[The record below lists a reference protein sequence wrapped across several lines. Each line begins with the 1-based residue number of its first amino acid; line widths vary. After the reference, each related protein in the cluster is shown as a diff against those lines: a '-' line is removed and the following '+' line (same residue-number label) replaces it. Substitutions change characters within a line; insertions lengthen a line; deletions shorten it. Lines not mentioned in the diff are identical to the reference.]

1 MYEDIVLNKYQ
12 TPINELGL
20 DKQPQEVQDQFWDF
34 FHNVPFIQSMVDPN
48 RPRACDLPR
57 DSEGK
62 IIVDITKPH
71 TIENIDYFRPS
82 AIHYQKYGRFTD
94 LRPNANPNSEFGKW
108 IREERRRCLYGY
120 VRPSDGEWITGDHY
134 FFLNYCPIS
143 LLKKSNKG
151 DKKAMRVID
160 FPFSWEGNYYRF
172 HYLNQAREH
181 GLMAAE
187 LARRGCGKSFCAAAM
202 LAKRFILG
210 ESFEV
215 NKRVV
220 SSLPA
225 TDKAKLPGGDQT
237 LDKFQ
242 FYIDFIAENMQWPSR
257 RLYNS
262 LADMNWQMGYK
273 DLNTGT
279 NKGTLNSVVGKSSQ
293 NDASKLRGTRGVL
306 YLFEEAG
313 TFDNLLTL
321 WSNLLPSVSDG
332 ESVFGLMYL
341 FGTSGD
347 QQSDFAAM
355 QEIMYNPVGY
365 KTYGLKN
372 VYDKEGQGRPRF
384 TYFFPAYINRADCY
398 DEQGNSDV
406 TKALLEILVNRYN
419 VKYNST
425 DINTI
430 TKCIAEIPI
439 TPQEAILRTR
449 GNIFPVADL
458 TQRLAEIDNDPHTFD
473 DVYVG
478 DLIQEKD
485 GTVSFKLT
493 GDQPIRDFPLKDN
506 KVSGALEIFKMPEK
520 DTSGKV
526 FPQRYIIGHDPV
538 DNDEADTMSLSSTF
552 VLDLWTDAIVAEYT
566 GRHQFADDNFEMLRK
581 LGLFYNAKVLY
592 EAHPYDQ
599 IVRLPSGNTKLWKD
613 VVIGDRLFAPSGK
626 TVKVIDIPI
635 DGEDDIY
642 KVTLSDGRVVE
653 ASKNHIWNVIKH
665 GRRKPYNT
673 TTIDILNNGLHSN
686 SGQHKFFIPNG
697 GAVNY
702 DHKDVPI
709 DPYTLGLLISEGALT
724 KFPKIKVHNRMR
736 RNVQFS
742 SSKEDAEFYKT
753 IIPYEMK
760 YIGSKGYSWHI
771 YIDDIDKKLEILGL
785 LHKDSKAKF
794 IPDLYLYN
802 DVNTRLELLRGLM
815 DGDGCATVN
824 GANVYITISEKLA
837 NDIILLCRSL
847 GMYASQNKCIEER
860 DHFFSNSGNT
870 YRCKKTYRVAITTNE
885 RVFNLPRKVEKQHI
899 NQPGIKGSKA
909 AAFLYK
915 IAIDKIEYIGR
926 KKCKCV
932 TVDSDDGL
940 YMIGDYVVTHNCNI
954 KGVYSYFSRMNSLYL
969 LADTPEYLRD
979 KDIIK
984 NIGVGNNSKGVKATK
999 PVNDYANRLIRD
1011 WLLKPV
1017 TVQTIIDGQ
1026 EAETTVFNLTRLR
1039 NRALIKELMLYNP
1052 DINVDRVRALGLLML
1067 YREQF
1072 MVIYNGDPSSSQ
1084 NVAESDYLGNDDYF
1098 TRNYDNRLRKHNDVV
1113 TDS

>member
-12 TPINELGL
+12 TPISELGL

-34 FHNVPFIQSMVDPN
+34 FNNVPFIRSMVSPN
-48 RPRACDLPR
+48 KPRACDLPR

-62 IIVDITKPH
+62 IIVDITQPH
-71 TIENIDYFRPS
+71 ILEDIDYFRPS

-120 VRPSDGEWITGDHY
+120 IRPYDGEWITGDHY

-143 LLKKSNKG
+143 LLKKSSNG
-151 DKKAMRVID
+151 GRKAMRVID

-220 SSLPA
+220 SYITA
-225 TDKAKLPGGDQT
+225 TDKAKLTGGDQT

-355 QEIMYNPVGY
+355 QEIMYNPIGY

-372 VYDKEGQGRPRF
+372 VYDKEGQGRPTF
-384 TYFFPAYINRADCY
+384 TYFFPAYINRSDCY

-478 DLIQEKD
+478 DLTQEKD

-520 DTSGKV
+520 DAQGKV

-552 VLDLWTDAIVAEYT
+552 VLDLWTDTIVAEYT

-581 LGLFYNAKVLY
+581 LCIFYNAK
-592 EAHPYDQ
+592 A
-599 IVRLPSGNTKLWKD
+599 
-613 VVIGDRLFAPSGK
+613 LF
-626 TVKVIDIPI
+626 
-635 DGEDDIY
+635 
-642 KVTLSDGRVVE
+642 
-653 ASKNHIWNVIKH
+653 
-665 GRRKPYNT
+665 
-673 TTIDILNNGLHSN
+673 
-686 SGQHKFFIPNG
+686 
-697 GAVNY
+697 
-702 DHKDVPI
+702 
-709 DPYTLGLLISEGALT
+709 EG
-724 KFPKIKVHNRMR
+724 
-736 RNVQFS
+736 
-742 SSKEDAEFYKT
+742 
-753 IIPYEMK
+753 
-760 YIGSKGYSWHI
+760 
-771 YIDDIDKKLEILGL
+771 
-785 LHKDSKAKF
+785 
-794 IPDLYLYN
+794 
-802 DVNTRLELLRGLM
+802 
-815 DGDGCATVN
+815 
-824 GANVYITISEKLA
+824 
-837 NDIILLCRSL
+837 
-847 GMYASQNKCIEER
+847 
-860 DHFFSNSGNT
+860 
-870 YRCKKTYRVAITTNE
+870 
-885 RVFNLPRKVEKQHI
+885 
-899 NQPGIKGSKA
+899 
-909 AAFLYK
+909 
-915 IAIDKIEYIGR
+915 
-926 KKCKCV
+926 
-932 TVDSDDGL
+932 
-940 YMIGDYVVTHNCNI
+940 NI
-954 KGVYSYFSRMNSLYL
+954 KGCFSYFSRMNCLYM
-969 LADTPEYLRD
+969 LADTPEYLKD

-984 NIGVGNNSKGVKATK
+984 NIGIGNNSKGVKATK

-1017 TVQTIIDGQ
+1017 TIQSSEDGK
-1026 EAETTVFNLTRLR
+1026 ETTVFNLTRIR

-1072 MVIYNGDPSSSQ
+1072 MVTYNGDPSSSK
-1084 NVAESDYLGNDDYF
+1084 NVVESDYLGNDDYF
-1098 TRNYDNRLRKHNDVV
+1098 TRNYDNRLHKHSDNV

>member
-12 TPINELGL
+12 TPISELGL

-34 FHNVPFIQSMVDPN
+34 FNNVPFIRSMVSPN
-48 RPRACDLPR
+48 KPRARDLPR

-62 IIVDITKPH
+62 IIVDITQPH
-71 TIENIDYFRPS
+71 IIEDMDYFRPS

-120 VRPSDGEWITGDHY
+120 IRPYDGEWITGDHY

-143 LLKKSNKG
+143 LLKKSSNG
-151 DKKAMRVID
+151 SRKAMRVID

-220 SSLPA
+220 SYITA
-225 TDKAKLPGGDQT
+225 TDKAKLTGGDQT

-372 VYDKEGQGRPRF
+372 VYDKEGQGRPTF
-384 TYFFPAYINRADCY
+384 TYFFPAYINRSDCY

-478 DLIQEKD
+478 DLTQEKD

-493 GDQPIRDFPLKDN
+493 GNQPIRDFPLKDN

-520 DTSGKV
+520 DAQGKV

-552 VLDLWTDAIVAEYT
+552 VLDLWTDTIVAEYT

-581 LGLFYNAKVLY
+581 LCIFYNAK
-592 EAHPYDQ
+592 A
-599 IVRLPSGNTKLWKD
+599 
-613 VVIGDRLFAPSGK
+613 LF
-626 TVKVIDIPI
+626 
-635 DGEDDIY
+635 
-642 KVTLSDGRVVE
+642 
-653 ASKNHIWNVIKH
+653 
-665 GRRKPYNT
+665 
-673 TTIDILNNGLHSN
+673 
-686 SGQHKFFIPNG
+686 
-697 GAVNY
+697 
-702 DHKDVPI
+702 
-709 DPYTLGLLISEGALT
+709 EG
-724 KFPKIKVHNRMR
+724 
-736 RNVQFS
+736 
-742 SSKEDAEFYKT
+742 
-753 IIPYEMK
+753 
-760 YIGSKGYSWHI
+760 
-771 YIDDIDKKLEILGL
+771 
-785 LHKDSKAKF
+785 
-794 IPDLYLYN
+794 
-802 DVNTRLELLRGLM
+802 
-815 DGDGCATVN
+815 
-824 GANVYITISEKLA
+824 
-837 NDIILLCRSL
+837 
-847 GMYASQNKCIEER
+847 
-860 DHFFSNSGNT
+860 
-870 YRCKKTYRVAITTNE
+870 
-885 RVFNLPRKVEKQHI
+885 
-899 NQPGIKGSKA
+899 
-909 AAFLYK
+909 
-915 IAIDKIEYIGR
+915 
-926 KKCKCV
+926 
-932 TVDSDDGL
+932 
-940 YMIGDYVVTHNCNI
+940 NI
-954 KGVYSYFSRMNSLYL
+954 KGCFSYFSRMNCLYM
-969 LADTPEYLRD
+969 LADTPEYLKD

-984 NIGVGNNSKGVKATK
+984 NIGIGNNSKGVKATK

-1017 TVQTIIDGQ
+1017 TIQSGEDG
-1026 EAETTVFNLTRLR
+1026 EETTVFNLTRIR

-1072 MVIYNGDPSSSQ
+1072 MVTYNGDPSSSK
-1084 NVAESDYLGNDDYF
+1084 NVVESDYLGNDDYF
-1098 TRNYDNRLRKHNDVV
+1098 TRNYDNRLRKHSDNV

>member
-12 TPINELGL
+12 TPISELGL

-34 FHNVPFIQSMVDPN
+34 FNNVPFIRSMVSPN
-48 RPRACDLPR
+48 KPRARDLPR

-62 IIVDITKPH
+62 IIVDITQPH
-71 TIENIDYFRPS
+71 ILEDMDYFRPS

-120 VRPSDGEWITGDHY
+120 IRPCDGEWITGDHY

-143 LLKKSNKG
+143 LLKKSSNG
-151 DKKAMRVID
+151 GRKAMRVID

-220 SSLPA
+220 SYITA
-225 TDKAKLPGGDQT
+225 TDKAKLTGGDQT

-372 VYDKEGQGRPRF
+372 VYDKEGQGRPTF
-384 TYFFPAYINRADCY
+384 TYFFPAYINRSDCY

-478 DLIQEKD
+478 DLTQEKD

-520 DTSGKV
+520 DAQGKV

-552 VLDLWTDAIVAEYT
+552 VLDLWTDTIVAEYT

-581 LGLFYNAKVLY
+581 LCIFYNAK
-592 EAHPYDQ
+592 A
-599 IVRLPSGNTKLWKD
+599 
-613 VVIGDRLFAPSGK
+613 LF
-626 TVKVIDIPI
+626 
-635 DGEDDIY
+635 
-642 KVTLSDGRVVE
+642 
-653 ASKNHIWNVIKH
+653 
-665 GRRKPYNT
+665 
-673 TTIDILNNGLHSN
+673 
-686 SGQHKFFIPNG
+686 
-697 GAVNY
+697 
-702 DHKDVPI
+702 
-709 DPYTLGLLISEGALT
+709 EG
-724 KFPKIKVHNRMR
+724 
-736 RNVQFS
+736 
-742 SSKEDAEFYKT
+742 
-753 IIPYEMK
+753 
-760 YIGSKGYSWHI
+760 
-771 YIDDIDKKLEILGL
+771 
-785 LHKDSKAKF
+785 
-794 IPDLYLYN
+794 
-802 DVNTRLELLRGLM
+802 
-815 DGDGCATVN
+815 
-824 GANVYITISEKLA
+824 
-837 NDIILLCRSL
+837 
-847 GMYASQNKCIEER
+847 
-860 DHFFSNSGNT
+860 
-870 YRCKKTYRVAITTNE
+870 
-885 RVFNLPRKVEKQHI
+885 
-899 NQPGIKGSKA
+899 
-909 AAFLYK
+909 
-915 IAIDKIEYIGR
+915 
-926 KKCKCV
+926 
-932 TVDSDDGL
+932 
-940 YMIGDYVVTHNCNI
+940 NI
-954 KGVYSYFSRMNSLYL
+954 KGCFSYFSRMNCLYM
-969 LADTPEYLRD
+969 LADTPEYLKD

-984 NIGVGNNSKGVKATK
+984 NIGIGNNSKGVKATK

-1017 TVQTIIDGQ
+1017 TIQSGEDG
-1026 EAETTVFNLTRLR
+1026 EETTVFNLTRIR

-1072 MVIYNGDPSSSQ
+1072 MVTYNGDPSSSK
-1084 NVAESDYLGNDDYF
+1084 NVVESDYLGNDDYF
-1098 TRNYDNRLRKHNDVV
+1098 TRNYDNRLRKHSDNV

>member
-12 TPINELGL
+12 TPISELGL

-34 FHNVPFIQSMVDPN
+34 FNNVPFIQSMVSPN
-48 RPRACDLPR
+48 KPRARDLPR

-62 IIVDITKPH
+62 IIVDITQPH
-71 TIENIDYFRPS
+71 ILEDIDYFRPS

-120 VRPSDGEWITGDHY
+120 IRPYDGEWITGDHY

-143 LLKKSNKG
+143 LLKKSSNAG
-151 DKKAMRVID
+151 RKAMRVID

-220 SSLPA
+220 SYITA
-225 TDKAKLPGGDQT
+225 TDKAKLTGGDQT

-355 QEIMYNPVGY
+355 QEIMYNPIGY

-372 VYDKEGQGRPRF
+372 VYDKEGQGRPTF
-384 TYFFPAYINRADCY
+384 TYFFPAYINRSGCY

-478 DLIQEKD
+478 DLTQEKD

-520 DTSGKV
+520 DAQGKV

-552 VLDLWTDAIVAEYT
+552 VLDLWTDTIVAEYT

-581 LGLFYNAKVLY
+581 LCIFYNAKCLY
-592 EAHPYDQ
+592 E
-599 IVRLPSGNTKLWKD
+599 SN
-613 VVIGDRLFAPSGK
+613 
-626 TVKVIDIPI
+626 VK
-635 DGEDDIY
+635 
-642 KVTLSDGRVVE
+642 
-653 ASKNHIWNVIKH
+653 
-665 GRRKPYNT
+665 
-673 TTIDILNNGLHSN
+673 
-686 SGQHKFFIPNG
+686 
-697 GAVNY
+697 GA
-702 DHKDVPI
+702 
-709 DPYTLGLLISEGALT
+709 
-724 KFPKIKVHNRMR
+724 
-736 RNVQFS
+736 
-742 SSKEDAEFYKT
+742 
-753 IIPYEMK
+753 
-760 YIGSKGYSWHI
+760 
-771 YIDDIDKKLEILGL
+771 
-785 LHKDSKAKF
+785 
-794 IPDLYLYN
+794 
-802 DVNTRLELLRGLM
+802 
-815 DGDGCATVN
+815 
-824 GANVYITISEKLA
+824 
-837 NDIILLCRSL
+837 
-847 GMYASQNKCIEER
+847 
-860 DHFFSNSGNT
+860 
-870 YRCKKTYRVAITTNE
+870 
-885 RVFNLPRKVEKQHI
+885 
-899 NQPGIKGSKA
+899 
-909 AAFLYK
+909 
-915 IAIDKIEYIGR
+915 
-926 KKCKCV
+926 
-932 TVDSDDGL
+932 
-940 YMIGDYVVTHNCNI
+940 
-954 KGVYSYFSRMNSLYL
+954 YSYFSRMNCLYL
-969 LADTPEYLRD
+969 LADTPEYLKD

-1017 TVQTIIDGQ
+1017 TIQSGEDG
-1026 EAETTVFNLTRLR
+1026 EETTVFNLTRIR

-1072 MVIYNGDPSSSQ
+1072 MVTYNGDPSSSK
-1084 NVAESDYLGNDDYF
+1084 NVVESDYLGNDDYF
-1098 TRNYDNRLRKHNDVV
+1098 TRNYDNRLRKHSDNV

>member
-1 MYEDIVLNKYQ
+1 
-12 TPINELGL
+12 
-20 DKQPQEVQDQFWDF
+20 
-34 FHNVPFIQSMVDPN
+34 
-48 RPRACDLPR
+48 
-57 DSEGK
+57 
-62 IIVDITKPH
+62 
-71 TIENIDYFRPS
+71 
-82 AIHYQKYGRFTD
+82 
-94 LRPNANPNSEFGKW
+94 
-108 IREERRRCLYGY
+108 
-120 VRPSDGEWITGDHY
+120 
-134 FFLNYCPIS
+134 
-143 LLKKSNKG
+143 
-151 DKKAMRVID
+151 
-160 FPFSWEGNYYRF
+160 
-172 HYLNQAREH
+172 
-181 GLMAAE
+181 MAAE

-220 SSLPA
+220 SYITA
-225 TDKAKLPGGDQT
+225 TDKAKLTGGDQT

-372 VYDKEGQGRPRF
+372 VYDKEGQGRPTF
-384 TYFFPAYINRADCY
+384 TYFFPAYINRSGCY

-478 DLIQEKD
+478 DLTQEKD

-520 DTSGKV
+520 DAQGKV

-552 VLDLWTDAIVAEYT
+552 VLDLWTDTIVAEYT

-581 LGLFYNAKVLY
+581 LCIFYNAK
-592 EAHPYDQ
+592 A
-599 IVRLPSGNTKLWKD
+599 
-613 VVIGDRLFAPSGK
+613 LF
-626 TVKVIDIPI
+626 
-635 DGEDDIY
+635 
-642 KVTLSDGRVVE
+642 
-653 ASKNHIWNVIKH
+653 
-665 GRRKPYNT
+665 
-673 TTIDILNNGLHSN
+673 
-686 SGQHKFFIPNG
+686 
-697 GAVNY
+697 
-702 DHKDVPI
+702 
-709 DPYTLGLLISEGALT
+709 EG
-724 KFPKIKVHNRMR
+724 
-736 RNVQFS
+736 
-742 SSKEDAEFYKT
+742 
-753 IIPYEMK
+753 
-760 YIGSKGYSWHI
+760 
-771 YIDDIDKKLEILGL
+771 
-785 LHKDSKAKF
+785 
-794 IPDLYLYN
+794 
-802 DVNTRLELLRGLM
+802 
-815 DGDGCATVN
+815 
-824 GANVYITISEKLA
+824 
-837 NDIILLCRSL
+837 
-847 GMYASQNKCIEER
+847 
-860 DHFFSNSGNT
+860 
-870 YRCKKTYRVAITTNE
+870 
-885 RVFNLPRKVEKQHI
+885 
-899 NQPGIKGSKA
+899 
-909 AAFLYK
+909 
-915 IAIDKIEYIGR
+915 
-926 KKCKCV
+926 
-932 TVDSDDGL
+932 
-940 YMIGDYVVTHNCNI
+940 NI
-954 KGVYSYFSRMNSLYL
+954 KGCFSYFSRMNCLYM
-969 LADTPEYLRD
+969 LADTPEYLKD

-984 NIGVGNNSKGVKATK
+984 NIGIGNNSKGVKATK

-1017 TVQTIIDGQ
+1017 TIQSGEDG
-1026 EAETTVFNLTRLR
+1026 EETTVFNLTRIR

-1072 MVIYNGDPSSSQ
+1072 MVTYNGDPSSSK
-1084 NVAESDYLGNDDYF
+1084 NVVESDYLGNDDYF
-1098 TRNYDNRLRKHNDVV
+1098 TRNYDNRLRKHSDNV

>member
-12 TPINELGL
+12 TPISELGL

-34 FHNVPFIQSMVDPN
+34 FNNVPFIRSMVSPN
-48 RPRACDLPR
+48 KPRARDLPR

-62 IIVDITKPH
+62 IIVDITQPH
-71 TIENIDYFRPS
+71 ILEDIDYFRPS

-120 VRPSDGEWITGDHY
+120 IRPYDGEWITGDHY

-143 LLKKSNKG
+143 LLKKSSNG
-151 DKKAMRVID
+151 CRKAMRVID

-220 SSLPA
+220 SYITA
-225 TDKAKLPGGDQT
+225 TDKAKLTGGDQT

-372 VYDKEGQGRPRF
+372 VYDKEGQGRPTF
-384 TYFFPAYINRADCY
+384 TYFFPAYINRSGCY

-478 DLIQEKD
+478 DLTQEKD

-520 DTSGKV
+520 DAQGKV

-552 VLDLWTDAIVAEYT
+552 VLDLWTDTIVAEYT

-581 LGLFYNAKVLY
+581 LCIFYNAK
-592 EAHPYDQ
+592 A
-599 IVRLPSGNTKLWKD
+599 
-613 VVIGDRLFAPSGK
+613 LF
-626 TVKVIDIPI
+626 
-635 DGEDDIY
+635 
-642 KVTLSDGRVVE
+642 
-653 ASKNHIWNVIKH
+653 
-665 GRRKPYNT
+665 
-673 TTIDILNNGLHSN
+673 
-686 SGQHKFFIPNG
+686 
-697 GAVNY
+697 
-702 DHKDVPI
+702 
-709 DPYTLGLLISEGALT
+709 EG
-724 KFPKIKVHNRMR
+724 
-736 RNVQFS
+736 
-742 SSKEDAEFYKT
+742 
-753 IIPYEMK
+753 
-760 YIGSKGYSWHI
+760 
-771 YIDDIDKKLEILGL
+771 
-785 LHKDSKAKF
+785 
-794 IPDLYLYN
+794 
-802 DVNTRLELLRGLM
+802 
-815 DGDGCATVN
+815 
-824 GANVYITISEKLA
+824 
-837 NDIILLCRSL
+837 
-847 GMYASQNKCIEER
+847 
-860 DHFFSNSGNT
+860 
-870 YRCKKTYRVAITTNE
+870 
-885 RVFNLPRKVEKQHI
+885 
-899 NQPGIKGSKA
+899 
-909 AAFLYK
+909 
-915 IAIDKIEYIGR
+915 
-926 KKCKCV
+926 
-932 TVDSDDGL
+932 
-940 YMIGDYVVTHNCNI
+940 NI
-954 KGVYSYFSRMNSLYL
+954 KGCFSYFSRMNCLYM
-969 LADTPEYLRD
+969 LADTPEYLKD

-984 NIGVGNNSKGVKATK
+984 NIGIGNNSKGVKATK

-1017 TVQTIIDGQ
+1017 TIQSSEDG
-1026 EAETTVFNLTRLR
+1026 EETTVFNLTRIR

-1052 DINVDRVRALGLLML
+1052 DINVDRIRALGLLML

-1072 MVIYNGDPSSSQ
+1072 MVTYNGDPSSSK
-1084 NVAESDYLGNDDYF
+1084 NVVESDYLGNDDYF
-1098 TRNYDNRLRKHNDVV
+1098 TRNYDNRLRKHSDNV

>member
-12 TPINELGL
+12 TPISELGL

-34 FHNVPFIQSMVDPN
+34 FNNVPFIRSMVSPN
-48 RPRACDLPR
+48 KPRARDLPR

-62 IIVDITKPH
+62 IIVDITQPH
-71 TIENIDYFRPS
+71 ILEDIDYFRPS

-120 VRPSDGEWITGDHY
+120 IRPYDGEWITGDHY

-143 LLKKSNKG
+143 LLKKSSNG
-151 DKKAMRVID
+151 GRKAMRVID

-220 SSLPA
+220 SYITA
-225 TDKAKLPGGDQT
+225 TDKAKLTGGDQT

-372 VYDKEGQGRPRF
+372 VYDKEGQGRPTF
-384 TYFFPAYINRADCY
+384 TYFFPAYINRSGCY

-478 DLIQEKD
+478 DLMQEKD

-520 DTSGKV
+520 DAQGKV

-552 VLDLWTDAIVAEYT
+552 VLDLWTDTIVAEYT

-581 LGLFYNAKVLY
+581 LCIFYNAKCLY
-592 EAHPYDQ
+592 E
-599 IVRLPSGNTKLWKD
+599 SN
-613 VVIGDRLFAPSGK
+613 
-626 TVKVIDIPI
+626 VK
-635 DGEDDIY
+635 
-642 KVTLSDGRVVE
+642 
-653 ASKNHIWNVIKH
+653 
-665 GRRKPYNT
+665 
-673 TTIDILNNGLHSN
+673 
-686 SGQHKFFIPNG
+686 
-697 GAVNY
+697 GA
-702 DHKDVPI
+702 
-709 DPYTLGLLISEGALT
+709 
-724 KFPKIKVHNRMR
+724 
-736 RNVQFS
+736 
-742 SSKEDAEFYKT
+742 
-753 IIPYEMK
+753 
-760 YIGSKGYSWHI
+760 
-771 YIDDIDKKLEILGL
+771 
-785 LHKDSKAKF
+785 
-794 IPDLYLYN
+794 
-802 DVNTRLELLRGLM
+802 
-815 DGDGCATVN
+815 
-824 GANVYITISEKLA
+824 
-837 NDIILLCRSL
+837 
-847 GMYASQNKCIEER
+847 
-860 DHFFSNSGNT
+860 
-870 YRCKKTYRVAITTNE
+870 
-885 RVFNLPRKVEKQHI
+885 
-899 NQPGIKGSKA
+899 
-909 AAFLYK
+909 
-915 IAIDKIEYIGR
+915 
-926 KKCKCV
+926 
-932 TVDSDDGL
+932 
-940 YMIGDYVVTHNCNI
+940 
-954 KGVYSYFSRMNSLYL
+954 YSYFSRMNCLYL
-969 LADTPEYLRD
+969 LADTPEYLKD

-1017 TVQTIIDGQ
+1017 TIQSGEDG
-1026 EAETTVFNLTRLR
+1026 EETTVFNLTRIR

-1072 MVIYNGDPSSSQ
+1072 MVTYNGDPSSSK
-1084 NVAESDYLGNDDYF
+1084 NVVESDYLGNDDYF
-1098 TRNYDNRLRKHNDVV
+1098 TRNYDNRLRKHSDNV

>member
-12 TPINELGL
+12 TPISELGL

-34 FHNVPFIQSMVDPN
+34 FNNVPFIRSMVSPN
-48 RPRACDLPR
+48 KPRARDLPR

-62 IIVDITKPH
+62 IIVDITQPH
-71 TIENIDYFRPS
+71 ILEDIDYFRPS

-120 VRPSDGEWITGDHY
+120 IRPYDGEWITGDHY

-143 LLKKSNKG
+143 LLKKSSNG
-151 DKKAMRVID
+151 SRKAMRVID

-220 SSLPA
+220 SYITA
-225 TDKAKLPGGDQT
+225 TDKAKLTGGDQT

-372 VYDKEGQGRPRF
+372 VYDKEGQGRPTF
-384 TYFFPAYINRADCY
+384 TYFFPAYINRSGCY

-478 DLIQEKD
+478 DLTQEKD
-485 GTVSFKLT
+485 GSVSFKLT

-520 DTSGKV
+520 DAQGKV

-552 VLDLWTDAIVAEYT
+552 ILDLWTDTIVAEYT

-581 LGLFYNAKVLY
+581 LCIFYNAKCLY
-592 EAHPYDQ
+592 E
-599 IVRLPSGNTKLWKD
+599 SN
-613 VVIGDRLFAPSGK
+613 
-626 TVKVIDIPI
+626 VK
-635 DGEDDIY
+635 
-642 KVTLSDGRVVE
+642 
-653 ASKNHIWNVIKH
+653 
-665 GRRKPYNT
+665 
-673 TTIDILNNGLHSN
+673 
-686 SGQHKFFIPNG
+686 
-697 GAVNY
+697 GA
-702 DHKDVPI
+702 
-709 DPYTLGLLISEGALT
+709 
-724 KFPKIKVHNRMR
+724 
-736 RNVQFS
+736 
-742 SSKEDAEFYKT
+742 
-753 IIPYEMK
+753 
-760 YIGSKGYSWHI
+760 
-771 YIDDIDKKLEILGL
+771 
-785 LHKDSKAKF
+785 
-794 IPDLYLYN
+794 
-802 DVNTRLELLRGLM
+802 
-815 DGDGCATVN
+815 
-824 GANVYITISEKLA
+824 
-837 NDIILLCRSL
+837 
-847 GMYASQNKCIEER
+847 
-860 DHFFSNSGNT
+860 
-870 YRCKKTYRVAITTNE
+870 
-885 RVFNLPRKVEKQHI
+885 
-899 NQPGIKGSKA
+899 
-909 AAFLYK
+909 
-915 IAIDKIEYIGR
+915 
-926 KKCKCV
+926 
-932 TVDSDDGL
+932 
-940 YMIGDYVVTHNCNI
+940 
-954 KGVYSYFSRMNSLYL
+954 YSYFSRMNCLYL
-969 LADTPEYLRD
+969 LADTPEYLKD

-1017 TVQTIIDGQ
+1017 TIQSGEDG
-1026 EAETTVFNLTRLR
+1026 EETTVFNLTRIR

-1072 MVIYNGDPSSSQ
+1072 MVTYNGDPSSSK
-1084 NVAESDYLGNDDYF
+1084 NVVESDYLGNDDYF
-1098 TRNYDNRLRKHNDVV
+1098 TRNYDNRLRKHSDNV

>member
-12 TPINELGL
+12 TPISELGL

-34 FHNVPFIQSMVDPN
+34 FNNVPFIQSMVSPN
-48 RPRACDLPR
+48 KPRARDLPR

-62 IIVDITKPH
+62 IIVDITQPH
-71 TIENIDYFRPS
+71 ILEDIDYFRPS

-120 VRPSDGEWITGDHY
+120 IRPYDGEWITGDHY

-143 LLKKSNKG
+143 LLKKSSNG
-151 DKKAMRVID
+151 GRKAMRVID

-220 SSLPA
+220 SYITA
-225 TDKAKLPGGDQT
+225 TDKAKLTGGDQT

-372 VYDKEGQGRPRF
+372 VYDKEGQGRPTF
-384 TYFFPAYINRADCY
+384 TYFFPAYINRSGCY

-478 DLIQEKD
+478 DLTQEKD

-520 DTSGKV
+520 DAQGKV

-552 VLDLWTDAIVAEYT
+552 VLDLWTDTIVAEYT

-581 LGLFYNAKVLY
+581 LCIFYNAK
-592 EAHPYDQ
+592 A
-599 IVRLPSGNTKLWKD
+599 
-613 VVIGDRLFAPSGK
+613 LF
-626 TVKVIDIPI
+626 
-635 DGEDDIY
+635 
-642 KVTLSDGRVVE
+642 
-653 ASKNHIWNVIKH
+653 
-665 GRRKPYNT
+665 
-673 TTIDILNNGLHSN
+673 
-686 SGQHKFFIPNG
+686 
-697 GAVNY
+697 
-702 DHKDVPI
+702 
-709 DPYTLGLLISEGALT
+709 EG
-724 KFPKIKVHNRMR
+724 
-736 RNVQFS
+736 
-742 SSKEDAEFYKT
+742 
-753 IIPYEMK
+753 
-760 YIGSKGYSWHI
+760 
-771 YIDDIDKKLEILGL
+771 
-785 LHKDSKAKF
+785 
-794 IPDLYLYN
+794 
-802 DVNTRLELLRGLM
+802 
-815 DGDGCATVN
+815 
-824 GANVYITISEKLA
+824 
-837 NDIILLCRSL
+837 
-847 GMYASQNKCIEER
+847 
-860 DHFFSNSGNT
+860 
-870 YRCKKTYRVAITTNE
+870 
-885 RVFNLPRKVEKQHI
+885 
-899 NQPGIKGSKA
+899 
-909 AAFLYK
+909 
-915 IAIDKIEYIGR
+915 
-926 KKCKCV
+926 
-932 TVDSDDGL
+932 
-940 YMIGDYVVTHNCNI
+940 NI
-954 KGVYSYFSRMNSLYL
+954 KGCFSYFSRMNCLYM
-969 LADTPEYLRD
+969 LADTPEYLKD

-984 NIGVGNNSKGVKATK
+984 NIGIGNNSKGVKATK

-1017 TVQTIIDGQ
+1017 TIQSGDDG
-1026 EAETTVFNLTRLR
+1026 EETTVFNLTRIR

-1072 MVIYNGDPSSSQ
+1072 MVTYNGDPSSSK
-1084 NVAESDYLGNDDYF
+1084 NVVESDYLGNDDYF
-1098 TRNYDNRLRKHNDVV
+1098 TRNYDNRLRKHSDNV
-1113 TDS
+1113 TDN

>member
-12 TPINELGL
+12 TPISELGL

-34 FHNVPFIQSMVDPN
+34 FNNVPFIRSMVSPN
-48 RPRACDLPR
+48 KPRARDLPR

-62 IIVDITKPH
+62 IIVDITQPH
-71 TIENIDYFRPS
+71 ILENIDYFRPS

-120 VRPSDGEWITGDHY
+120 IRPYDGEWITGDHY

-143 LLKKSNKG
+143 LLKKSSNG
-151 DKKAMRVID
+151 GRKAMRVID

-220 SSLPA
+220 SYITA
-225 TDKAKLPGGDQT
+225 TDKAKLTGGDQT

-365 KTYGLKN
+365 KTYGVKN
-372 VYDKEGQGRPRF
+372 VYDKEGQGRHTF
-384 TYFFPAYINRADCY
+384 TYFFPAYINRSDCY

-478 DLIQEKD
+478 DLTQEKD

-520 DTSGKV
+520 DAQGKV

-552 VLDLWTDAIVAEYT
+552 VLDLWTDTIVAEYT

-581 LGLFYNAKVLY
+581 LGLFYNAKILY

-599 IVRLPSGNTKLWKD
+599 IVRLPTGETKLWGD
-613 VVIGDRLFAPSGK
+613 VGIGDKLFAPNGK
-626 TVKVIDIPI
+626 TVRVVNVPI

-642 KVTLSDGRVVE
+642 RLTLSDGRFVE
-653 ASKNHIWNVIKH
+653 ASKNHIWNVIKY
-665 GRRKPYNT
+665 GRKKPYNT
-673 TTIDILNNGLHSN
+673 TTVDILNNGLYTN
-686 SGQHKFFIPNG
+686 SGQHKFFIQNG

-702 DHKDVPI
+702 EHKDVPI

-724 KFPKIKVHNRMR
+724 KFPKNKTHNKRR
-736 RNVQFS
+736 RNVQIS
-742 SSKEDAEFYKT
+742 SAQQDAEFYKT
-753 IIPYEMK
+753 IVPYEIK
-760 YIGSKGYSWHI
+760 HIGNKGYSWHI
-771 YIDDIDKKLEILGL
+771 YIDDIDKKLDSLGL
-785 LHKDSKAKF
+785 LHKNSQTKF
-794 IPDLYLYN
+794 IPDVYLYN
-802 DVNTRLELLRGLM
+802 DKNTRMELLRGLM
-815 DGDGCATVN
+815 DGDGCATKKGSN
-824 GANVYITISEKLA
+824 IYITISKKLA
-837 NDIILLCRSL
+837 EDLILLCRSL
-847 GMYASQNKCIEER
+847 GMYARYHKCVEER
-860 DHFFSNSGNT
+860 DHLFSNSGNT
-870 YRCKKTYRVAITTNE
+870 YRCKKTYRVAVTTNE
-885 RVFNLPRKVEKQHI
+885 RIFNLPRKVEKQHI
-899 NQPGIKGSKA
+899 NHPGIKGSKA
-909 AAFLYK
+909 GAFLYK
-915 IAIDKIEYIGR
+915 TAIDKIEYVGR
-926 KKCKCV
+926 KRCKCV

-940 YMIGDYVVTHNCNI
+940 YMVGDYVVTHNCNI
-954 KGVYSYFSRMNSLYL
+954 KGVYSYFSRMNCLYL
-969 LADTPEYLRD
+969 LADTPEYLKD

-1017 TVQTIIDGQ
+1017 TIQSGEDG
-1026 EAETTVFNLTRLR
+1026 EETTVFNLTRIR

-1072 MVIYNGDPSSSQ
+1072 MVTYNGDPSSSK
-1084 NVAESDYLGNDDYF
+1084 NVVESDYLGNDDYF
-1098 TRNYDNRLRKHNDVV
+1098 TRNYDNRLRKHSDNV

>member
-12 TPINELGL
+12 TPISELGL

-34 FHNVPFIQSMVDPN
+34 FNNIPFIRSMVSPN
-48 RPRACDLPR
+48 KPRACDLPR

-62 IIVDITKPH
+62 IIVDITQPH
-71 TIENIDYFRPS
+71 ILEDIDYFRPS

-120 VRPSDGEWITGDHY
+120 IRPYDGEWITGDHY

-143 LLKKSNKG
+143 LLKKSSNG
-151 DKKAMRVID
+151 SKKAMRVID

-220 SSLPA
+220 SYITA
-225 TDKAKLPGGDQT
+225 TDKAKLTGGDQT

-372 VYDKEGQGRPRF
+372 VYDKEGQGRPTF
-384 TYFFPAYINRADCY
+384 TYFFPAYINRSDCY

-478 DLIQEKD
+478 DLTQEKD

-520 DTSGKV
+520 DAQGKV

-552 VLDLWTDAIVAEYT
+552 VLDLWTDTIVAEYT

-581 LGLFYNAKVLY
+581 LCIFYNAKCLY
-592 EAHPYDQ
+592 E
-599 IVRLPSGNTKLWKD
+599 SN
-613 VVIGDRLFAPSGK
+613 
-626 TVKVIDIPI
+626 VK
-635 DGEDDIY
+635 
-642 KVTLSDGRVVE
+642 
-653 ASKNHIWNVIKH
+653 
-665 GRRKPYNT
+665 
-673 TTIDILNNGLHSN
+673 
-686 SGQHKFFIPNG
+686 
-697 GAVNY
+697 GA
-702 DHKDVPI
+702 
-709 DPYTLGLLISEGALT
+709 
-724 KFPKIKVHNRMR
+724 
-736 RNVQFS
+736 
-742 SSKEDAEFYKT
+742 
-753 IIPYEMK
+753 
-760 YIGSKGYSWHI
+760 
-771 YIDDIDKKLEILGL
+771 
-785 LHKDSKAKF
+785 
-794 IPDLYLYN
+794 
-802 DVNTRLELLRGLM
+802 
-815 DGDGCATVN
+815 
-824 GANVYITISEKLA
+824 
-837 NDIILLCRSL
+837 
-847 GMYASQNKCIEER
+847 
-860 DHFFSNSGNT
+860 
-870 YRCKKTYRVAITTNE
+870 
-885 RVFNLPRKVEKQHI
+885 
-899 NQPGIKGSKA
+899 
-909 AAFLYK
+909 
-915 IAIDKIEYIGR
+915 
-926 KKCKCV
+926 
-932 TVDSDDGL
+932 
-940 YMIGDYVVTHNCNI
+940 
-954 KGVYSYFSRMNSLYL
+954 YSYFSRMNCLYL
-969 LADTPEYLRD
+969 LADTPEYLKD

-1011 WLLKPV
+1011 WLLKPI
-1017 TVQTIIDGQ
+1017 TIQSG
-1026 EAETTVFNLTRLR
+1026 ENGEETTVFNLTRIR

-1072 MVIYNGDPSSSQ
+1072 MVTYNGDPSSSK
-1084 NVAESDYLGNDDYF
+1084 NVVESDYLGNDDYF
-1098 TRNYDNRLRKHNDVV
+1098 TRNYDNRLRKHSDNV

>member
-1 MYEDIVLNKYQ
+1 MYENIVLNKYQ
-12 TPINELGL
+12 TPISELGL

-34 FHNVPFIQSMVDPN
+34 FNNVPFIRSMVSPN
-48 RPRACDLPR
+48 KPRARDLPK

-62 IIVDITKPH
+62 IIVDITQPH
-71 TIENIDYFRPS
+71 ILEDIDYFRPS

-120 VRPSDGEWITGDHY
+120 IRPYDGEWITGDHY

-143 LLKKSNKG
+143 LLKKSSNG
-151 DKKAMRVID
+151 GRKAMRVID

-220 SSLPA
+220 SYITA
-225 TDKAKLPGGDQT
+225 TDKAKLTGGDQT

-372 VYDKEGQGRPRF
+372 VYDKEGQGRPTF
-384 TYFFPAYINRADCY
+384 TYFFPAYINRSGCY

-478 DLIQEKD
+478 DLTQEKD

-520 DTSGKV
+520 DAQGKV

-552 VLDLWTDAIVAEYT
+552 VLDLWTDTIVAEYT

-581 LGLFYNAKVLY
+581 LGLFYNAKILY

-599 IVRLPSGNTKLWKD
+599 IVRLPTGETKLWGD
-613 VVIGDRLFAPSGK
+613 VGIGDKLFAPNGK
-626 TVKVIDIPI
+626 TVRVVNVPI

-642 KVTLSDGRVVE
+642 RVTLSDGRSVE
-653 ASKNHIWNVIKH
+653 ASKNHIWNVIKY
-665 GRRKPYNT
+665 GRKKPYNT
-673 TTIDILNNGLHSN
+673 TTIDILNNGLYTN
-686 SGQHKFFIPNG
+686 SGQHKFFIQNG

-702 DHKDVPI
+702 EHKDVPI

-724 KFPKIKVHNRMR
+724 KFPKNKKHNKKR
-736 RNVQFS
+736 RNVQIS
-742 SSKEDAEFYKT
+742 SAQQDAEFYKT
-753 IIPYEMK
+753 IIPYEIK
-760 YIGSKGYSWHI
+760 HIGNNGYSWHI
-771 YIDDIDKKLEILGL
+771 YIDDIDKKLESLGL
-785 LHKDSKAKF
+785 LHKNSQTKF
-794 IPDLYLYN
+794 IPDVYLYN
-802 DVNTRLELLRGLM
+802 DKNTRMELLRGLM
-815 DGDGCATVN
+815 DGDGCATKKGSN
-824 GANVYITISEKLA
+824 IYITISKKLA
-837 NDIILLCRSL
+837 EDLILLCRSL
-847 GMYASQNKCIEER
+847 GMYARYHKCVEER
-860 DHFFSNSGNT
+860 DYLFSNSGNT
-870 YRCKKTYRVAITTNE
+870 YRCKKTYRIAVTTNE
-885 RVFNLPRKVEKQHI
+885 RIFNLPRKVEKQHI
-899 NQPGIKGSKA
+899 NHPGIKGSKA
-909 AAFLYK
+909 GAFLYK
-915 IAIDKIEYIGR
+915 IAIDKIEYVGR
-926 KKCKCV
+926 KRCKCV

-940 YMIGDYVVTHNCNI
+940 YMVGDYVVTHNCNI
-954 KGVYSYFSRMNSLYL
+954 KGVYSYFSRMNCLYL
-969 LADTPEYLRD
+969 LADTPEYLKD

-1017 TVQTIIDGQ
+1017 TIQSSEDG
-1026 EAETTVFNLTRLR
+1026 EETTVFNLTRIR

-1052 DINVDRVRALGLLML
+1052 DINVDRIRALGLLML

-1072 MVIYNGDPSSSQ
+1072 MVTYNGDPSSSK
-1084 NVAESDYLGNDDYF
+1084 NVVESDYLGNDDYF
-1098 TRNYDNRLRKHNDVV
+1098 TRNYDNRLRKHSDNV

>member
-12 TPINELGL
+12 TPISELGL

-34 FHNVPFIQSMVDPN
+34 FNNVPFIRSMVSPN
-48 RPRACDLPR
+48 KPRARDLPR

-62 IIVDITKPH
+62 IIVDITQPH
-71 TIENIDYFRPS
+71 ILEDIDYFRPS

-120 VRPSDGEWITGDHY
+120 IRPCDGEWITGDHY

-143 LLKKSNKG
+143 LLKKSSNG
-151 DKKAMRVID
+151 SRKAMRVID

-220 SSLPA
+220 SYITA
-225 TDKAKLPGGDQT
+225 TDKAKLTGGDQT

-372 VYDKEGQGRPRF
+372 VYDKEGQGRPTF
-384 TYFFPAYINRADCY
+384 TYFFPAYINRSGCY

-478 DLIQEKD
+478 DLTQEKD

-520 DTSGKV
+520 DAQGKV

-552 VLDLWTDAIVAEYT
+552 VLDLWTDTIVAEYT

-581 LGLFYNAKVLY
+581 LCIFYNAKCLY
-592 EAHPYDQ
+592 E
-599 IVRLPSGNTKLWKD
+599 SN
-613 VVIGDRLFAPSGK
+613 
-626 TVKVIDIPI
+626 VK
-635 DGEDDIY
+635 
-642 KVTLSDGRVVE
+642 
-653 ASKNHIWNVIKH
+653 
-665 GRRKPYNT
+665 
-673 TTIDILNNGLHSN
+673 
-686 SGQHKFFIPNG
+686 
-697 GAVNY
+697 GA
-702 DHKDVPI
+702 
-709 DPYTLGLLISEGALT
+709 
-724 KFPKIKVHNRMR
+724 
-736 RNVQFS
+736 
-742 SSKEDAEFYKT
+742 
-753 IIPYEMK
+753 
-760 YIGSKGYSWHI
+760 
-771 YIDDIDKKLEILGL
+771 
-785 LHKDSKAKF
+785 
-794 IPDLYLYN
+794 
-802 DVNTRLELLRGLM
+802 
-815 DGDGCATVN
+815 
-824 GANVYITISEKLA
+824 
-837 NDIILLCRSL
+837 
-847 GMYASQNKCIEER
+847 
-860 DHFFSNSGNT
+860 
-870 YRCKKTYRVAITTNE
+870 
-885 RVFNLPRKVEKQHI
+885 
-899 NQPGIKGSKA
+899 
-909 AAFLYK
+909 
-915 IAIDKIEYIGR
+915 
-926 KKCKCV
+926 
-932 TVDSDDGL
+932 
-940 YMIGDYVVTHNCNI
+940 
-954 KGVYSYFSRMNSLYL
+954 YSYFSRMNCLYL
-969 LADTPEYLRD
+969 LADTPEYLKD

-1017 TVQTIIDGQ
+1017 TIQSSEDG
-1026 EAETTVFNLTRLR
+1026 EETTVFNLTRIR

-1072 MVIYNGDPSSSQ
+1072 MVTYNGDPSSSK
-1084 NVAESDYLGNDDYF
+1084 NVVESDYLGNDDYF
-1098 TRNYDNRLRKHNDVV
+1098 TRNYDNRLRKHSDNV

>member
-1 MYEDIVLNKYQ
+1 M
-12 TPINELGL
+12 
-20 DKQPQEVQDQFWDF
+20 
-34 FHNVPFIQSMVDPN
+34 
-48 RPRACDLPR
+48 
-57 DSEGK
+57 
-62 IIVDITKPH
+62 
-71 TIENIDYFRPS
+71 
-82 AIHYQKYGRFTD
+82 
-94 LRPNANPNSEFGKW
+94 
-108 IREERRRCLYGY
+108 
-120 VRPSDGEWITGDHY
+120 
-134 FFLNYCPIS
+134 
-143 LLKKSNKG
+143 
-151 DKKAMRVID
+151 
-160 FPFSWEGNYYRF
+160 
-172 HYLNQAREH
+172 
-181 GLMAAE
+181 
-187 LARRGCGKSFCAAAM
+187 
-202 LAKRFILG
+202 
-210 ESFEV
+210 
-215 NKRVV
+215 
-220 SSLPA
+220 
-225 TDKAKLPGGDQT
+225 
-237 LDKFQ
+237 
-242 FYIDFIAENMQWPSR
+242 
-257 RLYNS
+257 
-262 LADMNWQMGYK
+262 
-273 DLNTGT
+273 
-279 NKGTLNSVVGKSSQ
+279 
-293 NDASKLRGTRGVL
+293 
-306 YLFEEAG
+306 
-313 TFDNLLTL
+313 
-321 WSNLLPSVSDG
+321 PSVSDG

-372 VYDKEGQGRPRF
+372 VYDKEGQGRPTF
-384 TYFFPAYINRADCY
+384 TYFFPAYINRSGCY

-478 DLIQEKD
+478 DLTQEKD

-520 DTSGKV
+520 DAQGKV

-552 VLDLWTDAIVAEYT
+552 VLDLWTDTIVAEYT

-581 LGLFYNAKVLY
+581 LGLFYNAKILY

-599 IVRLPSGNTKLWKD
+599 IVRLPTGETKLWGD
-613 VVIGDRLFAPSGK
+613 VGVGDKLFAPNGK
-626 TVKVIDIPI
+626 TVRVINVPI

-642 KVTLSDGRVVE
+642 RLTLSDGRSVE
-653 ASKNHIWNVIKH
+653 ASKNHIWNVIKY
-665 GRRKPYNT
+665 GRKKPYNT
-673 TTIDILNNGLHSN
+673 TTVDILNNGLYTN
-686 SGQHKFFIPNG
+686 SGQHKFFIQNG

-702 DHKDVPI
+702 EHKDVPI

-724 KFPKIKVHNRMR
+724 KFPKNKTHNKRR
-736 RNVQFS
+736 RNVQIS
-742 SSKEDAEFYKT
+742 SAKQDAEFYKT
-753 IIPYEMK
+753 IVPYEIK
-760 YIGSKGYSWHI
+760 HIGNKSYSWHV
-771 YIDDIDKKLEILGL
+771 YIDDIDKKLDSLGL
-785 LHKDSKAKF
+785 LHKNSQTKF
-794 IPDLYLYN
+794 IPDVYLYN
-802 DVNTRLELLRGLM
+802 DKNTRMELLRGLM
-815 DGDGCATVN
+815 DGDGCATKKGSN
-824 GANVYITISEKLA
+824 IYITISKKLA
-837 NDIILLCRSL
+837 EDLILLCRSL
-847 GMYASQNKCIEER
+847 GMYARYHKCVEER
-860 DHFFSNSGNT
+860 DHLFSNSGNT
-870 YRCKKTYRVAITTNE
+870 YRCKKTYRVAVTTNE
-885 RVFNLPRKVEKQHI
+885 RIFNLPRKVEKQHI
-899 NQPGIKGSKA
+899 NHPGIKGSKA
-909 AAFLYK
+909 GAFLYK
-915 IAIDKIEYIGR
+915 TAIDKIEYVGR
-926 KKCKCV
+926 KRCKCV

-940 YMIGDYVVTHNCNI
+940 YMVGDYVVTHNCNI
-954 KGVYSYFSRMNSLYL
+954 KGVYSYFSRMNCLYL
-969 LADTPEYLRD
+969 LADTPEYLKD

-1017 TVQTIIDGQ
+1017 TIQSGEDG
-1026 EAETTVFNLTRLR
+1026 EETTVFNLTRIR

-1072 MVIYNGDPSSSQ
+1072 MVTYNGDPSSSK
-1084 NVAESDYLGNDDYF
+1084 NVVESDYLGNDDYF
-1098 TRNYDNRLRKHNDVV
+1098 TRNYDNRLRKHSDNV

>member
-12 TPINELGL
+12 TPISELGL

-34 FHNVPFIQSMVDPN
+34 FNNVPFIQSMVSPN
-48 RPRACDLPR
+48 KPRACDLPR

-71 TIENIDYFRPS
+71 IIEDIDYFRPS

-120 VRPSDGEWITGDHY
+120 VRPYDGEWITGDHY

-143 LLKKSNKG
+143 LLKKSSNG
-151 DKKAMRVID
+151 GRKAMRVID

-172 HYLNQAREH
+172 HYLNQARDH

-220 SSLPA
+220 SYITA
-225 TDKAKLPGGDQT
+225 TDKAKLTGGDQT

-372 VYDKEGQGRPRF
+372 VYDKEGQGRPTF
-384 TYFFPAYINRADCY
+384 TYFFPAYINRSDCY

-478 DLIQEKD
+478 DLMQEKD

-520 DTSGKV
+520 DAQGKV

-552 VLDLWTDAIVAEYT
+552 VLDLWTDTIVAEYT

-581 LGLFYNAKVLY
+581 LCVFYNAKCLY
-592 EAHPYDQ
+592 E
-599 IVRLPSGNTKLWKD
+599 SN
-613 VVIGDRLFAPSGK
+613 
-626 TVKVIDIPI
+626 VK
-635 DGEDDIY
+635 
-642 KVTLSDGRVVE
+642 
-653 ASKNHIWNVIKH
+653 
-665 GRRKPYNT
+665 
-673 TTIDILNNGLHSN
+673 
-686 SGQHKFFIPNG
+686 
-697 GAVNY
+697 GA
-702 DHKDVPI
+702 
-709 DPYTLGLLISEGALT
+709 
-724 KFPKIKVHNRMR
+724 
-736 RNVQFS
+736 
-742 SSKEDAEFYKT
+742 
-753 IIPYEMK
+753 
-760 YIGSKGYSWHI
+760 
-771 YIDDIDKKLEILGL
+771 
-785 LHKDSKAKF
+785 
-794 IPDLYLYN
+794 
-802 DVNTRLELLRGLM
+802 
-815 DGDGCATVN
+815 
-824 GANVYITISEKLA
+824 
-837 NDIILLCRSL
+837 
-847 GMYASQNKCIEER
+847 
-860 DHFFSNSGNT
+860 
-870 YRCKKTYRVAITTNE
+870 
-885 RVFNLPRKVEKQHI
+885 
-899 NQPGIKGSKA
+899 
-909 AAFLYK
+909 
-915 IAIDKIEYIGR
+915 
-926 KKCKCV
+926 
-932 TVDSDDGL
+932 
-940 YMIGDYVVTHNCNI
+940 
-954 KGVYSYFSRMNSLYL
+954 YSYFSRMNCLYL
-969 LADTPEYLRD
+969 LADTPEYLKD

-1017 TVQTIIDGQ
+1017 TIQSGEDG
-1026 EAETTVFNLTRLR
+1026 EETTVFNLARIR

-1072 MVIYNGDPSSSQ
+1072 MVTYNGDPSSSK
-1084 NVAESDYLGNDDYF
+1084 NVIESDYLGNDDYF
-1098 TRNYDNRLRKHNDVV
+1098 TRNYDNRLR
-1113 TDS
+1113 

>member
-1 MYEDIVLNKYQ
+1 
-12 TPINELGL
+12 
-20 DKQPQEVQDQFWDF
+20 
-34 FHNVPFIQSMVDPN
+34 
-48 RPRACDLPR
+48 
-57 DSEGK
+57 
-62 IIVDITKPH
+62 
-71 TIENIDYFRPS
+71 
-82 AIHYQKYGRFTD
+82 
-94 LRPNANPNSEFGKW
+94 
-108 IREERRRCLYGY
+108 
-120 VRPSDGEWITGDHY
+120 
-134 FFLNYCPIS
+134 
-143 LLKKSNKG
+143 
-151 DKKAMRVID
+151 
-160 FPFSWEGNYYRF
+160 
-172 HYLNQAREH
+172 
-181 GLMAAE
+181 MAAE

-220 SSLPA
+220 SYITA
-225 TDKAKLPGGDQT
+225 TDKAKLTGGDQT

-372 VYDKEGQGRPRF
+372 VYDKEGQGRPTF
-384 TYFFPAYINRADCY
+384 TYFFPAYINRSGCY

-478 DLIQEKD
+478 DLTQEKD

-520 DTSGKV
+520 DAQGKV

-552 VLDLWTDAIVAEYT
+552 VLDLWTDTIVAEYT

-581 LGLFYNAKVLY
+581 LCIFYNAKCLY
-592 EAHPYDQ
+592 E
-599 IVRLPSGNTKLWKD
+599 SN
-613 VVIGDRLFAPSGK
+613 
-626 TVKVIDIPI
+626 VK
-635 DGEDDIY
+635 
-642 KVTLSDGRVVE
+642 
-653 ASKNHIWNVIKH
+653 
-665 GRRKPYNT
+665 
-673 TTIDILNNGLHSN
+673 
-686 SGQHKFFIPNG
+686 
-697 GAVNY
+697 GA
-702 DHKDVPI
+702 
-709 DPYTLGLLISEGALT
+709 
-724 KFPKIKVHNRMR
+724 
-736 RNVQFS
+736 
-742 SSKEDAEFYKT
+742 
-753 IIPYEMK
+753 
-760 YIGSKGYSWHI
+760 
-771 YIDDIDKKLEILGL
+771 
-785 LHKDSKAKF
+785 
-794 IPDLYLYN
+794 
-802 DVNTRLELLRGLM
+802 
-815 DGDGCATVN
+815 
-824 GANVYITISEKLA
+824 
-837 NDIILLCRSL
+837 
-847 GMYASQNKCIEER
+847 
-860 DHFFSNSGNT
+860 
-870 YRCKKTYRVAITTNE
+870 
-885 RVFNLPRKVEKQHI
+885 
-899 NQPGIKGSKA
+899 
-909 AAFLYK
+909 
-915 IAIDKIEYIGR
+915 
-926 KKCKCV
+926 
-932 TVDSDDGL
+932 
-940 YMIGDYVVTHNCNI
+940 
-954 KGVYSYFSRMNSLYL
+954 YSYFSRMNCLYL
-969 LADTPEYLRD
+969 LADTPEYLKD

-1017 TVQTIIDGQ
+1017 TIQSSEDG
-1026 EAETTVFNLTRLR
+1026 EETTVFNLTRIR

-1072 MVIYNGDPSSSQ
+1072 MVTYNGDPSSSK
-1084 NVAESDYLGNDDYF
+1084 NVVDSDYLGNDDYF
-1098 TRNYDNRLRKHNDVV
+1098 TRNYDNRLRKHSDNV

>member
-1 MYEDIVLNKYQ
+1 MYENIVLNKYQ
-12 TPINELGL
+12 TPISELGL

-34 FHNVPFIQSMVDPN
+34 FNNVPFIQSMVSPN
-48 RPRACDLPR
+48 KPRACDLPR

-71 TIENIDYFRPS
+71 IIEDIDYFRPS

-120 VRPSDGEWITGDHY
+120 VRPYDGEWITGDHY

-143 LLKKSNKG
+143 LLKKSSNG
-151 DKKAMRVID
+151 GRKAMRVID

-220 SSLPA
+220 SYITA
-225 TDKAKLPGGDQT
+225 TDKAKLTGGDQT

-372 VYDKEGQGRPRF
+372 VYDKEGQGRPTF
-384 TYFFPAYINRADCY
+384 TYFFPAYINRSDCY

-478 DLIQEKD
+478 DLMQEKD

-520 DTSGKV
+520 DAQGKV

-552 VLDLWTDAIVAEYT
+552 VLDLWTDTIVAEYT

-581 LGLFYNAKVLY
+581 LCVFYNAKCLY
-592 EAHPYDQ
+592 E
-599 IVRLPSGNTKLWKD
+599 SN
-613 VVIGDRLFAPSGK
+613 
-626 TVKVIDIPI
+626 VK
-635 DGEDDIY
+635 
-642 KVTLSDGRVVE
+642 
-653 ASKNHIWNVIKH
+653 
-665 GRRKPYNT
+665 
-673 TTIDILNNGLHSN
+673 
-686 SGQHKFFIPNG
+686 
-697 GAVNY
+697 GA
-702 DHKDVPI
+702 
-709 DPYTLGLLISEGALT
+709 
-724 KFPKIKVHNRMR
+724 
-736 RNVQFS
+736 
-742 SSKEDAEFYKT
+742 
-753 IIPYEMK
+753 
-760 YIGSKGYSWHI
+760 
-771 YIDDIDKKLEILGL
+771 
-785 LHKDSKAKF
+785 
-794 IPDLYLYN
+794 
-802 DVNTRLELLRGLM
+802 
-815 DGDGCATVN
+815 
-824 GANVYITISEKLA
+824 
-837 NDIILLCRSL
+837 
-847 GMYASQNKCIEER
+847 
-860 DHFFSNSGNT
+860 
-870 YRCKKTYRVAITTNE
+870 
-885 RVFNLPRKVEKQHI
+885 
-899 NQPGIKGSKA
+899 
-909 AAFLYK
+909 
-915 IAIDKIEYIGR
+915 
-926 KKCKCV
+926 
-932 TVDSDDGL
+932 
-940 YMIGDYVVTHNCNI
+940 
-954 KGVYSYFSRMNSLYL
+954 YSYFSRMNCLYL
-969 LADTPEYLRD
+969 LADTPEYLKD

-1017 TVQTIIDGQ
+1017 TIQSGEDG
-1026 EAETTVFNLTRLR
+1026 EETTVFNLARIR

-1072 MVIYNGDPSSSQ
+1072 MVTYNGDPSSSK
-1084 NVAESDYLGNDDYF
+1084 NVVESDYLGNDDYF
-1098 TRNYDNRLRKHNDVV
+1098 TRNYDNRLR
-1113 TDS
+1113 

>member
-12 TPINELGL
+12 TPISELGL

-34 FHNVPFIQSMVDPN
+34 FNNVPFIQSMVSPN
-48 RPRACDLPR
+48 KPRACDLPR

-71 TIENIDYFRPS
+71 IIEDIDYFRPS
-82 AIHYQKYGRFTD
+82 ATHYQKYGRFTD

-120 VRPSDGEWITGDHY
+120 VRPYDGEWITGDHY

-143 LLKKSNKG
+143 LLKKSSNG
-151 DKKAMRVID
+151 GRKAMRVID

-220 SSLPA
+220 SYITA
-225 TDKAKLPGGDQT
+225 TDKAKLTGGDQT

-372 VYDKEGQGRPRF
+372 VYDKEGQGRPTF
-384 TYFFPAYINRADCY
+384 TYFFPAYINRSDCY

-458 TQRLAEIDNDPHTFD
+458 TQRLAEIDHDPHTFD

-478 DLIQEKD
+478 DLMQEKD
-485 GTVSFKLT
+485 GTISFKLT

-520 DTSGKV
+520 DAQGKV

-552 VLDLWTDAIVAEYT
+552 VLDLWTDTIVAEYT

-581 LGLFYNAKVLY
+581 LCVFYNAKCLY
-592 EAHPYDQ
+592 E
-599 IVRLPSGNTKLWKD
+599 SN
-613 VVIGDRLFAPSGK
+613 
-626 TVKVIDIPI
+626 VK
-635 DGEDDIY
+635 
-642 KVTLSDGRVVE
+642 
-653 ASKNHIWNVIKH
+653 
-665 GRRKPYNT
+665 
-673 TTIDILNNGLHSN
+673 
-686 SGQHKFFIPNG
+686 
-697 GAVNY
+697 GA
-702 DHKDVPI
+702 
-709 DPYTLGLLISEGALT
+709 
-724 KFPKIKVHNRMR
+724 
-736 RNVQFS
+736 
-742 SSKEDAEFYKT
+742 
-753 IIPYEMK
+753 
-760 YIGSKGYSWHI
+760 
-771 YIDDIDKKLEILGL
+771 
-785 LHKDSKAKF
+785 
-794 IPDLYLYN
+794 
-802 DVNTRLELLRGLM
+802 
-815 DGDGCATVN
+815 
-824 GANVYITISEKLA
+824 
-837 NDIILLCRSL
+837 
-847 GMYASQNKCIEER
+847 
-860 DHFFSNSGNT
+860 
-870 YRCKKTYRVAITTNE
+870 
-885 RVFNLPRKVEKQHI
+885 
-899 NQPGIKGSKA
+899 
-909 AAFLYK
+909 
-915 IAIDKIEYIGR
+915 
-926 KKCKCV
+926 
-932 TVDSDDGL
+932 
-940 YMIGDYVVTHNCNI
+940 
-954 KGVYSYFSRMNSLYL
+954 YSYFSRMNCLYL
-969 LADTPEYLRD
+969 LADTPEYLKD

-1017 TVQTIIDGQ
+1017 TIQSGEDG
-1026 EAETTVFNLTRLR
+1026 EETTVFNLARIR

-1072 MVIYNGDPSSSQ
+1072 MVTYNGDPSSSK
-1084 NVAESDYLGNDDYF
+1084 NVIESDYLGNDDYF
-1098 TRNYDNRLRKHNDVV
+1098 TRNYDNRLR
-1113 TDS
+1113 

>member
-12 TPINELGL
+12 TPISELGL

-34 FHNVPFIQSMVDPN
+34 FNNVPFIRSMVSQN
-48 RPRACDLPR
+48 KPRARDLPR

-62 IIVDITKPH
+62 IIVDITQPH
-71 TIENIDYFRPS
+71 ILEDIDYFRPS

-120 VRPSDGEWITGDHY
+120 IRPYDGEWITGDHY

-143 LLKKSNKG
+143 LLKKSSNG
-151 DKKAMRVID
+151 SRKAMRVID

-220 SSLPA
+220 SYITA
-225 TDKAKLPGGDQT
+225 TDKAKLTGGDQT

-372 VYDKEGQGRPRF
+372 VYDKEGQGRPTF
-384 TYFFPAYINRADCY
+384 TYFFPAYINRSGCY

-478 DLIQEKD
+478 DLTHEKD

-520 DTSGKV
+520 DAQGKV

-552 VLDLWTDAIVAEYT
+552 VLDLWTDTIVAEYT

-581 LGLFYNAKVLY
+581 LCIFYNAKCLY
-592 EAHPYDQ
+592 E
-599 IVRLPSGNTKLWKD
+599 SN
-613 VVIGDRLFAPSGK
+613 
-626 TVKVIDIPI
+626 VK
-635 DGEDDIY
+635 
-642 KVTLSDGRVVE
+642 
-653 ASKNHIWNVIKH
+653 
-665 GRRKPYNT
+665 
-673 TTIDILNNGLHSN
+673 
-686 SGQHKFFIPNG
+686 
-697 GAVNY
+697 GA
-702 DHKDVPI
+702 
-709 DPYTLGLLISEGALT
+709 
-724 KFPKIKVHNRMR
+724 
-736 RNVQFS
+736 
-742 SSKEDAEFYKT
+742 
-753 IIPYEMK
+753 
-760 YIGSKGYSWHI
+760 
-771 YIDDIDKKLEILGL
+771 
-785 LHKDSKAKF
+785 
-794 IPDLYLYN
+794 
-802 DVNTRLELLRGLM
+802 
-815 DGDGCATVN
+815 
-824 GANVYITISEKLA
+824 
-837 NDIILLCRSL
+837 
-847 GMYASQNKCIEER
+847 
-860 DHFFSNSGNT
+860 
-870 YRCKKTYRVAITTNE
+870 
-885 RVFNLPRKVEKQHI
+885 
-899 NQPGIKGSKA
+899 
-909 AAFLYK
+909 
-915 IAIDKIEYIGR
+915 
-926 KKCKCV
+926 
-932 TVDSDDGL
+932 
-940 YMIGDYVVTHNCNI
+940 
-954 KGVYSYFSRMNSLYL
+954 YSYFSRMNCLYL
-969 LADTPEYLRD
+969 LADTPEYLKD

-1017 TVQTIIDGQ
+1017 TIQSSEDG
-1026 EAETTVFNLTRLR
+1026 EETTVFNLTRIR

-1072 MVIYNGDPSSSQ
+1072 MVTYNGNPSSSK
-1084 NVAESDYLGNDDYF
+1084 NVVESDYLGNDDYF
-1098 TRNYDNRLRKHNDVV
+1098 TRNYDNRLRKHSDNV

>member
-12 TPINELGL
+12 TPISELGL

-34 FHNVPFIQSMVDPN
+34 FNNVPFIRSMVSPN
-48 RPRACDLPR
+48 KPRACDLPR

-71 TIENIDYFRPS
+71 ILEDIDYFRPS

-120 VRPSDGEWITGDHY
+120 IRPYDGEWITGDHY

-143 LLKKSNKG
+143 LLKKSSNG
-151 DKKAMRVID
+151 GRKAMRVID

-220 SSLPA
+220 SYITA
-225 TDKAKLPGGDQT
+225 TDKAKLTGGDQT

-372 VYDKEGQGRPRF
+372 VYDKEGQGRPTF
-384 TYFFPAYINRADCY
+384 TYFFPAYINRSGCY

-478 DLIQEKD
+478 DLTQEKD

-520 DTSGKV
+520 DAQGKV

-552 VLDLWTDAIVAEYT
+552 VLDLWTDTIVAEYT

-581 LGLFYNAKVLY
+581 LCIFYNAK
-592 EAHPYDQ
+592 A
-599 IVRLPSGNTKLWKD
+599 
-613 VVIGDRLFAPSGK
+613 LF
-626 TVKVIDIPI
+626 
-635 DGEDDIY
+635 
-642 KVTLSDGRVVE
+642 
-653 ASKNHIWNVIKH
+653 
-665 GRRKPYNT
+665 
-673 TTIDILNNGLHSN
+673 
-686 SGQHKFFIPNG
+686 
-697 GAVNY
+697 
-702 DHKDVPI
+702 
-709 DPYTLGLLISEGALT
+709 EG
-724 KFPKIKVHNRMR
+724 
-736 RNVQFS
+736 
-742 SSKEDAEFYKT
+742 
-753 IIPYEMK
+753 
-760 YIGSKGYSWHI
+760 
-771 YIDDIDKKLEILGL
+771 
-785 LHKDSKAKF
+785 
-794 IPDLYLYN
+794 
-802 DVNTRLELLRGLM
+802 
-815 DGDGCATVN
+815 
-824 GANVYITISEKLA
+824 
-837 NDIILLCRSL
+837 
-847 GMYASQNKCIEER
+847 
-860 DHFFSNSGNT
+860 
-870 YRCKKTYRVAITTNE
+870 
-885 RVFNLPRKVEKQHI
+885 
-899 NQPGIKGSKA
+899 
-909 AAFLYK
+909 
-915 IAIDKIEYIGR
+915 
-926 KKCKCV
+926 
-932 TVDSDDGL
+932 
-940 YMIGDYVVTHNCNI
+940 NI
-954 KGVYSYFSRMNSLYL
+954 KGCFSYFSRMNCLYM
-969 LADTPEYLRD
+969 LADTPEYLKD

-984 NIGVGNNSKGVKATK
+984 NIGIGNNSKGVKATK

-1017 TVQTIIDGQ
+1017 TIQSSEDG
-1026 EAETTVFNLTRLR
+1026 EETTVFNLTRIR

-1052 DINVDRVRALGLLML
+1052 DINVDRIRALGLLML

-1072 MVIYNGDPSSSQ
+1072 MVTYNGDPSSSK
-1084 NVAESDYLGNDDYF
+1084 NVVESDYLGNDDYF
-1098 TRNYDNRLRKHNDVV
+1098 TRNYDNRLRKHSDNV

>member
-12 TPINELGL
+12 TPISELGL

-34 FHNVPFIQSMVDPN
+34 FNNVPFIRSMVSPN
-48 RPRACDLPR
+48 KPRACDLPR

-62 IIVDITKPH
+62 IIVDITQPH
-71 TIENIDYFRPS
+71 ILEDIDYFRPS

-120 VRPSDGEWITGDHY
+120 IRPYDGEWITGDHY

-143 LLKKSNKG
+143 LLKKSSNG
-151 DKKAMRVID
+151 GRKAMRVID

-220 SSLPA
+220 SYITA
-225 TDKAKLPGGDQT
+225 TDKAKLTGGDQT

-372 VYDKEGQGRPRF
+372 VYDKEGQGRPTF
-384 TYFFPAYINRADCY
+384 TYFFPAYINRSGCY

-478 DLIQEKD
+478 DLTQEKD

-520 DTSGKV
+520 DAQGKV

-552 VLDLWTDAIVAEYT
+552 VLDLWTDTIVAEYT

-581 LGLFYNAKVLY
+581 LCIFYNAKCLY
-592 EAHPYDQ
+592 E
-599 IVRLPSGNTKLWKD
+599 SN
-613 VVIGDRLFAPSGK
+613 
-626 TVKVIDIPI
+626 VK
-635 DGEDDIY
+635 
-642 KVTLSDGRVVE
+642 
-653 ASKNHIWNVIKH
+653 
-665 GRRKPYNT
+665 
-673 TTIDILNNGLHSN
+673 
-686 SGQHKFFIPNG
+686 
-697 GAVNY
+697 GA
-702 DHKDVPI
+702 
-709 DPYTLGLLISEGALT
+709 
-724 KFPKIKVHNRMR
+724 
-736 RNVQFS
+736 
-742 SSKEDAEFYKT
+742 
-753 IIPYEMK
+753 
-760 YIGSKGYSWHI
+760 
-771 YIDDIDKKLEILGL
+771 
-785 LHKDSKAKF
+785 
-794 IPDLYLYN
+794 
-802 DVNTRLELLRGLM
+802 
-815 DGDGCATVN
+815 
-824 GANVYITISEKLA
+824 
-837 NDIILLCRSL
+837 
-847 GMYASQNKCIEER
+847 
-860 DHFFSNSGNT
+860 
-870 YRCKKTYRVAITTNE
+870 
-885 RVFNLPRKVEKQHI
+885 
-899 NQPGIKGSKA
+899 
-909 AAFLYK
+909 
-915 IAIDKIEYIGR
+915 
-926 KKCKCV
+926 
-932 TVDSDDGL
+932 
-940 YMIGDYVVTHNCNI
+940 
-954 KGVYSYFSRMNSLYL
+954 YSYFSRMNCLYL
-969 LADTPEYLRD
+969 LADTPEYLKD

-1017 TVQTIIDGQ
+1017 TIQSGEDSE
-1026 EAETTVFNLTRLR
+1026 EATVFNLTRIR

-1052 DINVDRVRALGLLML
+1052 DINVDRIRALGLLML

-1072 MVIYNGDPSSSQ
+1072 MVTYNGDPSSSK
-1084 NVAESDYLGNDDYF
+1084 NVVESDYLGNDDYF
-1098 TRNYDNRLRKHNDVV
+1098 TRNYDNRLRKHSDNV

>member
-12 TPINELGL
+12 TPISELGL
-20 DKQPQEVQDQFWDF
+20 DKRPQEVQDQFWDF
-34 FHNVPFIQSMVDPN
+34 FHNVPFIQSMVSPN

-71 TIENIDYFRPS
+71 TIEDIDYFRPS

-143 LLKKSNKG
+143 LLKKS
-151 DKKAMRVID
+151 DKDGRKAMRVID
-160 FPFSWEGNYYRF
+160 FPFFWDGHYYKF
-172 HYLNQAREH
+172 HYLNQAREA
-181 GLMAAE
+181 GYMAAE
-187 LARRGCGKSFCAAAM
+187 LASRQKGKSFSAASM

-220 SSLPA
+220 SYITA
-225 TDKAKLPGGDQT
+225 IDKAKLLGGDQT

-242 FYIDFIAENMQWPSR
+242 FYIDFIAEHMQWPSR
-257 RLYNS
+257 RLFNS

-293 NDASKLRGTRGVL
+293 ADASKLRGSRGVL

-321 WSNLLPSVSDG
+321 WNNLLPSVSDG
-332 ESVFGLMYL
+332 DSVYGLLYAY
-341 FGTSGD
+341 GTTGD
-347 QQSDFAAM
+347 VSSDFAAM

-365 KTYGLKN
+365 KAYGVKN
-372 VYDKEGQGRPRF
+372 VFDKEGQGRPRF
-384 TYFFPAYINRADCY
+384 TFFFPAYMNMSESY
-398 DEQGNSDV
+398 DKNGNSDV
-406 TKALLEILVNRYN
+406 TKALMKILLDRYE

-425 DINTI
+425 DVNTI
-430 TKCIAEIPI
+430 TKRIAEMPI
-439 TPQEAILRTR
+439 TPQEALLRSR
-449 GNIFPVADL
+449 GNMFPVADL
-458 TQRLAEIDNDPHTFD
+458 TQRLNEIDNNPKIFN

-485 GTVSFKLT
+485 GTVSFKIT

-506 KVSGALEIFKMPEK
+506 KVTGALEIFKMPEK
-520 DTSGKV
+520 DANGKV
-526 FPQRYIIGHDPV
+526 FSQRYIIGHDPV

-552 VLDLWTDAIVAEYT
+552 VLDLWTDIIVAEYT

-581 LGLFYNAKVLY
+581 LCVFYNAKCLY
-592 EAHPYDQ
+592 E
-599 IVRLPSGNTKLWKD
+599 SN
-613 VVIGDRLFAPSGK
+613 
-626 TVKVIDIPI
+626 VK
-635 DGEDDIY
+635 
-642 KVTLSDGRVVE
+642 
-653 ASKNHIWNVIKH
+653 
-665 GRRKPYNT
+665 
-673 TTIDILNNGLHSN
+673 
-686 SGQHKFFIPNG
+686 
-697 GAVNY
+697 GA
-702 DHKDVPI
+702 
-709 DPYTLGLLISEGALT
+709 
-724 KFPKIKVHNRMR
+724 
-736 RNVQFS
+736 
-742 SSKEDAEFYKT
+742 
-753 IIPYEMK
+753 
-760 YIGSKGYSWHI
+760 
-771 YIDDIDKKLEILGL
+771 
-785 LHKDSKAKF
+785 
-794 IPDLYLYN
+794 
-802 DVNTRLELLRGLM
+802 
-815 DGDGCATVN
+815 
-824 GANVYITISEKLA
+824 
-837 NDIILLCRSL
+837 
-847 GMYASQNKCIEER
+847 
-860 DHFFSNSGNT
+860 
-870 YRCKKTYRVAITTNE
+870 
-885 RVFNLPRKVEKQHI
+885 
-899 NQPGIKGSKA
+899 
-909 AAFLYK
+909 
-915 IAIDKIEYIGR
+915 
-926 KKCKCV
+926 
-932 TVDSDDGL
+932 
-940 YMIGDYVVTHNCNI
+940 
-954 KGVYSYFSRMNSLYL
+954 YSYFSRMNCLYL
-969 LADTPEYLRD
+969 LADTPEYLKD

-1017 TVQTIIDGQ
+1017 VIQSDNDG
-1026 EAETTVFNLTRLR
+1026 EETTVFNLTRIR

-1072 MVIYNGDPSSSQ
+1072 MVTYNGDPSSSK
-1084 NVAESDYLGNDDYF
+1084 NVVESDYLGNDDYF
-1098 TRNYDNRLRKHNDVV
+1098 TRNYDNRLRKHSDNV

>member
-12 TPINELGL
+12 TPISELGL

-34 FHNVPFIQSMVDPN
+34 FNNVPFIQSMVSPN
-48 RPRACDLPR
+48 KPRARDLPR

-62 IIVDITKPH
+62 IIVDITQPH
-71 TIENIDYFRPS
+71 ILEDIDYFRPS

-120 VRPSDGEWITGDHY
+120 IRPYDGEWITGDHY

-143 LLKKSNKG
+143 LLKKSSNG
-151 DKKAMRVID
+151 GRKAMRVID

-220 SSLPA
+220 SYITA
-225 TDKAKLPGGDQT
+225 TDKAKLTGGDQT

-372 VYDKEGQGRPRF
+372 VYDKEGQGRPTF
-384 TYFFPAYINRADCY
+384 TYFFPAYINRSGCY

-478 DLIQEKD
+478 DLTQEKD

-520 DTSGKV
+520 DAQGKV

-552 VLDLWTDAIVAEYT
+552 VLDLWTDTIVAEYT

-581 LGLFYNAKVLY
+581 LGLFYNAKILY
-592 EAHPYDQ
+592 EAHPYNQ
-599 IVRLPSGNTKLWKD
+599 IVRLPTGETKLWGD
-613 VVIGDRLFAPSGK
+613 VRIGDKLFAPNGK
-626 TVKVIDIPI
+626 IVRVINVPI

-642 KVTLSDGRVVE
+642 RLTLSDGRSVE
-653 ASKNHIWNVIKH
+653 ASKNHIWNVIKY
-665 GRRKPYNT
+665 GRKRPYNT
-673 TTIDILNNGLHSN
+673 TTVDILNNGLYTN
-686 SGQHKFFIPNG
+686 SGQHKFFIQNG
-697 GAVNY
+697 GAVDY
-702 DHKDVPI
+702 EHKDVPI

-724 KFPKIKVHNRMR
+724 KFPKNKTHNKRR
-736 RNVQFS
+736 RNVQILS
-742 SSKEDAEFYKT
+742 AQQDAEFYKT
-753 IIPYEMK
+753 IVPYEIK
-760 YIGSKGYSWHI
+760 HIGNKGYSWHV
-771 YIDDIDKKLEILGL
+771 YIDDIDKKLDSLGL
-785 LHKDSKAKF
+785 LHKNSQTKF
-794 IPDLYLYN
+794 IPDVYLYN
-802 DVNTRLELLRGLM
+802 DKNTRMELLRGLM
-815 DGDGCATVN
+815 DGDGCATKKGSN
-824 GANVYITISEKLA
+824 IYITISKKLA
-837 NDIILLCRSL
+837 EDLILLCRSL
-847 GMYASQNKCIEER
+847 GMYARYNKCVEER
-860 DHFFSNSGNT
+860 DYLFSNSGNT
-870 YRCKKTYRVAITTNE
+870 YRCKKTYRIAITTNE
-885 RVFNLPRKVEKQHI
+885 MIFNLPRKVEKQHI
-899 NQPGIKGSKA
+899 NHPGIKGSKA
-909 AAFLYK
+909 GAFLYK
-915 IAIDKIEYIGR
+915 TAIDKIEYVGR
-926 KKCKCV
+926 KRCKCV

-940 YMIGDYVVTHNCNI
+940 YMVGDYVVTHNCNI
-954 KGVYSYFSRMNSLYL
+954 KGVYSYFSRMNCLYL
-969 LADTPEYLRD
+969 LADTPEYLKD

-1017 TVQTIIDGQ
+1017 TIQSSEDG
-1026 EAETTVFNLTRLR
+1026 EETTVFNLTRIR

-1072 MVIYNGDPSSSQ
+1072 MVTYNGDPSSSK
-1084 NVAESDYLGNDDYF
+1084 NVVESDYLGNDDYF
-1098 TRNYDNRLRKHNDVV
+1098 TRNYDNRLRKHSDNV

>member
-12 TPINELGL
+12 TPISELGL

-34 FHNVPFIQSMVDPN
+34 FNNVPFIQSMVSPN
-48 RPRACDLPR
+48 KPRARDLPR

-62 IIVDITKPH
+62 IIVDITQPH
-71 TIENIDYFRPS
+71 ILEDIDYFRQS

-120 VRPSDGEWITGDHY
+120 IRPYDGEWITGDHY

-143 LLKKSNKG
+143 LLKKSSNG
-151 DKKAMRVID
+151 SRKAMRVID

-220 SSLPA
+220 SYITA
-225 TDKAKLPGGDQT
+225 TDKAKLTGGDQT

-372 VYDKEGQGRPRF
+372 VYDKEGQGRPTF
-384 TYFFPAYINRADCY
+384 TYFFPAYINRSGCY

-478 DLIQEKD
+478 DLTQEKD

-520 DTSGKV
+520 DAQGKV

-552 VLDLWTDAIVAEYT
+552 VLDLWTDTIVAEYT

-581 LGLFYNAKVLY
+581 LCIFYNAKCLY
-592 EAHPYDQ
+592 E
-599 IVRLPSGNTKLWKD
+599 SN
-613 VVIGDRLFAPSGK
+613 
-626 TVKVIDIPI
+626 VK
-635 DGEDDIY
+635 
-642 KVTLSDGRVVE
+642 
-653 ASKNHIWNVIKH
+653 
-665 GRRKPYNT
+665 
-673 TTIDILNNGLHSN
+673 
-686 SGQHKFFIPNG
+686 
-697 GAVNY
+697 GA
-702 DHKDVPI
+702 
-709 DPYTLGLLISEGALT
+709 
-724 KFPKIKVHNRMR
+724 
-736 RNVQFS
+736 
-742 SSKEDAEFYKT
+742 
-753 IIPYEMK
+753 
-760 YIGSKGYSWHI
+760 
-771 YIDDIDKKLEILGL
+771 
-785 LHKDSKAKF
+785 
-794 IPDLYLYN
+794 
-802 DVNTRLELLRGLM
+802 
-815 DGDGCATVN
+815 
-824 GANVYITISEKLA
+824 
-837 NDIILLCRSL
+837 
-847 GMYASQNKCIEER
+847 
-860 DHFFSNSGNT
+860 
-870 YRCKKTYRVAITTNE
+870 
-885 RVFNLPRKVEKQHI
+885 
-899 NQPGIKGSKA
+899 
-909 AAFLYK
+909 
-915 IAIDKIEYIGR
+915 
-926 KKCKCV
+926 
-932 TVDSDDGL
+932 
-940 YMIGDYVVTHNCNI
+940 
-954 KGVYSYFSRMNSLYL
+954 YSYFSRMNCLYL
-969 LADTPEYLRD
+969 LADTPEYLKD

-1017 TVQTIIDGQ
+1017 IIQSG
-1026 EAETTVFNLTRLR
+1026 ENGEETTVFNLTRIR

-1072 MVIYNGDPSSSQ
+1072 MVTYNGDPSSSK
-1084 NVAESDYLGNDDYF
+1084 NIVESDYLGNDDYF
-1098 TRNYDNRLRKHNDVV
+1098 TRNYDNRLRKHSDNVA
-1113 TDS
+1113 DS

>member
-12 TPINELGL
+12 TPISELGL
-20 DKQPQEVQDQFWDF
+20 EKQPQEVQDQFWDF
-34 FHNVPFIQSMVDPN
+34 FNNVPFIRSMVSPDK
-48 RPRACDLPR
+48 PRARDLPR

-62 IIVDITKPH
+62 IIVDITQPH
-71 TIENIDYFRPS
+71 IIEDIDYFRQS

-120 VRPSDGEWITGDHY
+120 IRPYDGEWITGDHY

-143 LLKKSNKG
+143 LLKKSSNG
-151 DKKAMRVID
+151 GRKAMRVID

-220 SSLPA
+220 SYITA
-225 TDKAKLPGGDQT
+225 TDKAKLTGGDQT

-365 KTYGLKN
+365 KTYGVKN
-372 VYDKEGQGRPRF
+372 VYDKEGQGRPTF
-384 TYFFPAYINRADCY
+384 TYFFPAYINRSDCY

-478 DLIQEKD
+478 DLTQEKD
-485 GTVSFKLT
+485 GTISFKLT

-520 DTSGKV
+520 DAQGKV
-526 FPQRYIIGHDPV
+526 FSQRYIIGHDPV

-552 VLDLWTDAIVAEYT
+552 VLDLWTDTIVAEYT

-581 LGLFYNAKVLY
+581 LCIFYNAKCLY
-592 EAHPYDQ
+592 E
-599 IVRLPSGNTKLWKD
+599 SN
-613 VVIGDRLFAPSGK
+613 
-626 TVKVIDIPI
+626 VK
-635 DGEDDIY
+635 
-642 KVTLSDGRVVE
+642 
-653 ASKNHIWNVIKH
+653 
-665 GRRKPYNT
+665 
-673 TTIDILNNGLHSN
+673 
-686 SGQHKFFIPNG
+686 
-697 GAVNY
+697 GA
-702 DHKDVPI
+702 
-709 DPYTLGLLISEGALT
+709 
-724 KFPKIKVHNRMR
+724 
-736 RNVQFS
+736 
-742 SSKEDAEFYKT
+742 
-753 IIPYEMK
+753 
-760 YIGSKGYSWHI
+760 
-771 YIDDIDKKLEILGL
+771 
-785 LHKDSKAKF
+785 
-794 IPDLYLYN
+794 
-802 DVNTRLELLRGLM
+802 
-815 DGDGCATVN
+815 
-824 GANVYITISEKLA
+824 
-837 NDIILLCRSL
+837 
-847 GMYASQNKCIEER
+847 
-860 DHFFSNSGNT
+860 
-870 YRCKKTYRVAITTNE
+870 
-885 RVFNLPRKVEKQHI
+885 
-899 NQPGIKGSKA
+899 
-909 AAFLYK
+909 
-915 IAIDKIEYIGR
+915 
-926 KKCKCV
+926 
-932 TVDSDDGL
+932 
-940 YMIGDYVVTHNCNI
+940 
-954 KGVYSYFSRMNSLYL
+954 YSYFSRMNCLYL
-969 LADTPEYLRD
+969 LADTPEYLKD

-1017 TVQTIIDGQ
+1017 TIQSSEDG
-1026 EAETTVFNLTRLR
+1026 EETTVFNLTRIR

-1072 MVIYNGDPSSSQ
+1072 MVTYNGDPSSSK
-1084 NVAESDYLGNDDYF
+1084 NVVESDYLGNDDYF
-1098 TRNYDNRLRKHNDVV
+1098 TRNYDNRLRKHSDNV

>member
-12 TPINELGL
+12 TPISELGL

-34 FHNVPFIQSMVDPN
+34 FNNVPFIRSMVSPDK
-48 RPRACDLPR
+48 PRARDLPR

-62 IIVDITKPH
+62 IIVDITQPH
-71 TIENIDYFRPS
+71 ILEDIDYFRPS

-120 VRPSDGEWITGDHY
+120 IRPYDGEWITGDHY

-143 LLKKSNKG
+143 LLKKSSNG
-151 DKKAMRVID
+151 GRKAMRVID

-220 SSLPA
+220 SYITA
-225 TDKAKLPGGDQT
+225 TDKAKLTGGDQT

-365 KTYGLKN
+365 KTYGVKN
-372 VYDKEGQGRPRF
+372 VYDKEGQGRPTF
-384 TYFFPAYINRADCY
+384 TYFFPAYINRSDCY

-478 DLIQEKD
+478 DLTQEKD

-520 DTSGKV
+520 DAQGKV

-552 VLDLWTDAIVAEYT
+552 VLDLWTDTIVAEYT

-581 LGLFYNAKVLY
+581 LCIFYNAK
-592 EAHPYDQ
+592 A
-599 IVRLPSGNTKLWKD
+599 
-613 VVIGDRLFAPSGK
+613 LF
-626 TVKVIDIPI
+626 
-635 DGEDDIY
+635 
-642 KVTLSDGRVVE
+642 
-653 ASKNHIWNVIKH
+653 
-665 GRRKPYNT
+665 
-673 TTIDILNNGLHSN
+673 
-686 SGQHKFFIPNG
+686 
-697 GAVNY
+697 
-702 DHKDVPI
+702 
-709 DPYTLGLLISEGALT
+709 EG
-724 KFPKIKVHNRMR
+724 
-736 RNVQFS
+736 
-742 SSKEDAEFYKT
+742 
-753 IIPYEMK
+753 
-760 YIGSKGYSWHI
+760 
-771 YIDDIDKKLEILGL
+771 
-785 LHKDSKAKF
+785 
-794 IPDLYLYN
+794 
-802 DVNTRLELLRGLM
+802 
-815 DGDGCATVN
+815 
-824 GANVYITISEKLA
+824 
-837 NDIILLCRSL
+837 
-847 GMYASQNKCIEER
+847 
-860 DHFFSNSGNT
+860 
-870 YRCKKTYRVAITTNE
+870 
-885 RVFNLPRKVEKQHI
+885 
-899 NQPGIKGSKA
+899 
-909 AAFLYK
+909 
-915 IAIDKIEYIGR
+915 
-926 KKCKCV
+926 
-932 TVDSDDGL
+932 
-940 YMIGDYVVTHNCNI
+940 NI
-954 KGVYSYFSRMNSLYL
+954 KGCFSYFSRMNCLYM
-969 LADTPEYLRD
+969 LADTPEYLKD

-984 NIGVGNNSKGVKATK
+984 NIGIGNNSKGVKATK

-1017 TVQTIIDGQ
+1017 TIQSSEDG
-1026 EAETTVFNLTRLR
+1026 EETTVFNLTRIR

-1072 MVIYNGDPSSSQ
+1072 MVTYNGDPSSSK
-1084 NVAESDYLGNDDYF
+1084 NVVESDYLGNDDYF
-1098 TRNYDNRLRKHNDVV
+1098 TRNYDNRLRKHSDNV

>member
-12 TPINELGL
+12 TPISELGL
-20 DKQPQEVQDQFWDF
+20 EKQPQEVQDQFWDF
-34 FHNVPFIQSMVDPN
+34 FNNVPFIRSMVSPDK
-48 RPRACDLPR
+48 PRARDLPR

-62 IIVDITKPH
+62 IIVDITQPH
-71 TIENIDYFRPS
+71 ILEDIDYFRPS

-120 VRPSDGEWITGDHY
+120 IRPYDGEWITGDHY

-143 LLKKSNKG
+143 LLKKSSNG
-151 DKKAMRVID
+151 GRKAMRVID

-220 SSLPA
+220 SYITA
-225 TDKAKLPGGDQT
+225 TDKAKLTGGDQT

-365 KTYGLKN
+365 KTYGVKN
-372 VYDKEGQGRPRF
+372 VYDKEGQGRPTF
-384 TYFFPAYINRADCY
+384 TYFFPAYINRSDCY

-478 DLIQEKD
+478 DLTQEKD

-520 DTSGKV
+520 DAQGKV
-526 FPQRYIIGHDPV
+526 FSQRYIIGHDPV

-552 VLDLWTDAIVAEYT
+552 VLDLWTDTIVAEYT

-581 LGLFYNAKVLY
+581 LCIFYNAKCLY
-592 EAHPYDQ
+592 E
-599 IVRLPSGNTKLWKD
+599 SN
-613 VVIGDRLFAPSGK
+613 
-626 TVKVIDIPI
+626 VK
-635 DGEDDIY
+635 
-642 KVTLSDGRVVE
+642 
-653 ASKNHIWNVIKH
+653 
-665 GRRKPYNT
+665 
-673 TTIDILNNGLHSN
+673 
-686 SGQHKFFIPNG
+686 
-697 GAVNY
+697 GA
-702 DHKDVPI
+702 
-709 DPYTLGLLISEGALT
+709 
-724 KFPKIKVHNRMR
+724 
-736 RNVQFS
+736 
-742 SSKEDAEFYKT
+742 
-753 IIPYEMK
+753 
-760 YIGSKGYSWHI
+760 
-771 YIDDIDKKLEILGL
+771 
-785 LHKDSKAKF
+785 
-794 IPDLYLYN
+794 
-802 DVNTRLELLRGLM
+802 
-815 DGDGCATVN
+815 
-824 GANVYITISEKLA
+824 
-837 NDIILLCRSL
+837 
-847 GMYASQNKCIEER
+847 
-860 DHFFSNSGNT
+860 
-870 YRCKKTYRVAITTNE
+870 
-885 RVFNLPRKVEKQHI
+885 
-899 NQPGIKGSKA
+899 
-909 AAFLYK
+909 
-915 IAIDKIEYIGR
+915 
-926 KKCKCV
+926 
-932 TVDSDDGL
+932 
-940 YMIGDYVVTHNCNI
+940 
-954 KGVYSYFSRMNSLYL
+954 YSYFSRMNCLYL
-969 LADTPEYLRD
+969 LADTPEYLKD

-1017 TVQTIIDGQ
+1017 TIQSSEDG
-1026 EAETTVFNLTRLR
+1026 EETTVFNLTRIR

-1072 MVIYNGDPSSSQ
+1072 MVTYNGDPSSSK
-1084 NVAESDYLGNDDYF
+1084 NVVESDYLGNDDYF
-1098 TRNYDNRLRKHNDVV
+1098 TRNYDNRLRKHSDNV

>member
-12 TPINELGL
+12 TPISELGL

-34 FHNVPFIQSMVDPN
+34 FNNVPFIRSMVSPN
-48 RPRACDLPR
+48 KPRARDLPR

-62 IIVDITKPH
+62 IIVDITQPH
-71 TIENIDYFRPS
+71 ILEDIDYFRPS

-120 VRPSDGEWITGDHY
+120 IRPYDGEWITGDHY

-143 LLKKSNKG
+143 LLKKSSNG
-151 DKKAMRVID
+151 GRKAMRVID

-220 SSLPA
+220 SYITA
-225 TDKAKLPGGDQT
+225 TDKAKLTGGDQT

-372 VYDKEGQGRPRF
+372 VYDKEGQGRPTF
-384 TYFFPAYINRADCY
+384 TYFFPAYINRSGCY

-478 DLIQEKD
+478 DLTQEKD

-520 DTSGKV
+520 DAQGKV

-552 VLDLWTDAIVAEYT
+552 VLDLWTDTIVAEYT

-581 LGLFYNAKVLY
+581 LCIFYNAK
-592 EAHPYDQ
+592 A
-599 IVRLPSGNTKLWKD
+599 
-613 VVIGDRLFAPSGK
+613 LF
-626 TVKVIDIPI
+626 
-635 DGEDDIY
+635 
-642 KVTLSDGRVVE
+642 
-653 ASKNHIWNVIKH
+653 
-665 GRRKPYNT
+665 
-673 TTIDILNNGLHSN
+673 
-686 SGQHKFFIPNG
+686 
-697 GAVNY
+697 
-702 DHKDVPI
+702 
-709 DPYTLGLLISEGALT
+709 EG
-724 KFPKIKVHNRMR
+724 
-736 RNVQFS
+736 
-742 SSKEDAEFYKT
+742 
-753 IIPYEMK
+753 
-760 YIGSKGYSWHI
+760 
-771 YIDDIDKKLEILGL
+771 
-785 LHKDSKAKF
+785 
-794 IPDLYLYN
+794 
-802 DVNTRLELLRGLM
+802 
-815 DGDGCATVN
+815 
-824 GANVYITISEKLA
+824 
-837 NDIILLCRSL
+837 
-847 GMYASQNKCIEER
+847 
-860 DHFFSNSGNT
+860 
-870 YRCKKTYRVAITTNE
+870 
-885 RVFNLPRKVEKQHI
+885 
-899 NQPGIKGSKA
+899 
-909 AAFLYK
+909 
-915 IAIDKIEYIGR
+915 
-926 KKCKCV
+926 
-932 TVDSDDGL
+932 
-940 YMIGDYVVTHNCNI
+940 NI
-954 KGVYSYFSRMNSLYL
+954 KGCFSYFSRMNCLYM
-969 LADTPEYLRD
+969 LADTPEYLKD

-984 NIGVGNNSKGVKATK
+984 NIGIGNNSKGVKATK

-1017 TVQTIIDGQ
+1017 TIQSSEDG
-1026 EAETTVFNLTRLR
+1026 EETTVFNLARIR

-1072 MVIYNGDPSSSQ
+1072 MVTYNGDPSSSK
-1084 NVAESDYLGNDDYF
+1084 NVVESDYLGNDDYF
-1098 TRNYDNRLRKHNDVV
+1098 TRNYDNRLRKHSDNV

>member
-12 TPINELGL
+12 TPISELGL

-34 FHNVPFIQSMVDPN
+34 FNNVPFIQSMVSPN
-48 RPRACDLPR
+48 KPRACDLPR

-71 TIENIDYFRPS
+71 IIEDIDYFRPS

-120 VRPSDGEWITGDHY
+120 VRPYDGEWITGDHY

-143 LLKKSNKG
+143 LLKKSSNG
-151 DKKAMRVID
+151 GRKAMRVID

-220 SSLPA
+220 SYITA
-225 TDKAKLPGGDQT
+225 TDKAKLTGGDQT

-372 VYDKEGQGRPRF
+372 VYDKEGQGRPTF
-384 TYFFPAYINRADCY
+384 TYFFPAYINRSDCY

-478 DLIQEKD
+478 DLMQEKD

-520 DTSGKV
+520 DAQGKV

-552 VLDLWTDAIVAEYT
+552 VLDLWTDTIVAEYT

-581 LGLFYNAKVLY
+581 LCVFYNAKCLY
-592 EAHPYDQ
+592 E
-599 IVRLPSGNTKLWKD
+599 SN
-613 VVIGDRLFAPSGK
+613 
-626 TVKVIDIPI
+626 VK
-635 DGEDDIY
+635 
-642 KVTLSDGRVVE
+642 
-653 ASKNHIWNVIKH
+653 
-665 GRRKPYNT
+665 
-673 TTIDILNNGLHSN
+673 
-686 SGQHKFFIPNG
+686 
-697 GAVNY
+697 GA
-702 DHKDVPI
+702 
-709 DPYTLGLLISEGALT
+709 
-724 KFPKIKVHNRMR
+724 
-736 RNVQFS
+736 
-742 SSKEDAEFYKT
+742 
-753 IIPYEMK
+753 
-760 YIGSKGYSWHI
+760 
-771 YIDDIDKKLEILGL
+771 
-785 LHKDSKAKF
+785 
-794 IPDLYLYN
+794 
-802 DVNTRLELLRGLM
+802 
-815 DGDGCATVN
+815 
-824 GANVYITISEKLA
+824 
-837 NDIILLCRSL
+837 
-847 GMYASQNKCIEER
+847 
-860 DHFFSNSGNT
+860 
-870 YRCKKTYRVAITTNE
+870 
-885 RVFNLPRKVEKQHI
+885 
-899 NQPGIKGSKA
+899 
-909 AAFLYK
+909 
-915 IAIDKIEYIGR
+915 
-926 KKCKCV
+926 
-932 TVDSDDGL
+932 
-940 YMIGDYVVTHNCNI
+940 
-954 KGVYSYFSRMNSLYL
+954 YSYFSRMYCLYL
-969 LADTPEYLRD
+969 LADTPEYLKD

-1017 TVQTIIDGQ
+1017 TIQSGEDG
-1026 EAETTVFNLTRLR
+1026 EETTVFNLARIR

-1072 MVIYNGDPSSSQ
+1072 MVTYNGDPSSSK
-1084 NVAESDYLGNDDYF
+1084 NVVESDYLGNDDYF
-1098 TRNYDNRLRKHNDVV
+1098 TRNYDNRLRQHSDSV

>member
-12 TPINELGL
+12 TPISELGL

-34 FHNVPFIQSMVDPN
+34 FNNVPFIQSMVSPN
-48 RPRACDLPR
+48 KPRARDLPR

-62 IIVDITKPH
+62 IIVDITQPH
-71 TIENIDYFRPS
+71 ILEDIDYFRPS

-120 VRPSDGEWITGDHY
+120 IRPYDGEWITGDHY

-143 LLKKSNKG
+143 LLKKSSNG
-151 DKKAMRVID
+151 GRKAMRVID

-220 SSLPA
+220 SYITA
-225 TDKAKLPGGDQT
+225 TDKAKLTGGDQT

-355 QEIMYNPVGY
+355 QEIMYNPIGY

-372 VYDKEGQGRPRF
+372 VYDKEGQGRPTF
-384 TYFFPAYINRADCY
+384 TYFFPAYINRSGCY

-478 DLIQEKD
+478 DLTQEKD

-520 DTSGKV
+520 DAQGKV

-552 VLDLWTDAIVAEYT
+552 VLDLWTDTIVAEYT

-581 LGLFYNAKVLY
+581 LCIFYNAKCLY
-592 EAHPYDQ
+592 E
-599 IVRLPSGNTKLWKD
+599 SN
-613 VVIGDRLFAPSGK
+613 
-626 TVKVIDIPI
+626 VK
-635 DGEDDIY
+635 
-642 KVTLSDGRVVE
+642 
-653 ASKNHIWNVIKH
+653 
-665 GRRKPYNT
+665 
-673 TTIDILNNGLHSN
+673 
-686 SGQHKFFIPNG
+686 
-697 GAVNY
+697 GA
-702 DHKDVPI
+702 
-709 DPYTLGLLISEGALT
+709 
-724 KFPKIKVHNRMR
+724 
-736 RNVQFS
+736 
-742 SSKEDAEFYKT
+742 
-753 IIPYEMK
+753 
-760 YIGSKGYSWHI
+760 
-771 YIDDIDKKLEILGL
+771 
-785 LHKDSKAKF
+785 
-794 IPDLYLYN
+794 
-802 DVNTRLELLRGLM
+802 
-815 DGDGCATVN
+815 
-824 GANVYITISEKLA
+824 
-837 NDIILLCRSL
+837 
-847 GMYASQNKCIEER
+847 
-860 DHFFSNSGNT
+860 
-870 YRCKKTYRVAITTNE
+870 
-885 RVFNLPRKVEKQHI
+885 
-899 NQPGIKGSKA
+899 
-909 AAFLYK
+909 
-915 IAIDKIEYIGR
+915 
-926 KKCKCV
+926 
-932 TVDSDDGL
+932 
-940 YMIGDYVVTHNCNI
+940 
-954 KGVYSYFSRMNSLYL
+954 YSYFSRMNCLYL
-969 LADTPEYLRD
+969 LADTPEYLKD

-1017 TVQTIIDGQ
+1017 TIQSGEDG
-1026 EAETTVFNLTRLR
+1026 EETTVFNLTRIR

-1072 MVIYNGDPSSSQ
+1072 MVTYNGDPSSSK
-1084 NVAESDYLGNDDYF
+1084 NVVESDYLGNDDYF
-1098 TRNYDNRLRKHNDVV
+1098 TRNYDNRLRKHSDNV

>member
-12 TPINELGL
+12 TPISELGL

-34 FHNVPFIQSMVDPN
+34 FNNVPFIRSMVSPN
-48 RPRACDLPR
+48 KPRARDLPR

-62 IIVDITKPH
+62 IIVDITQPH
-71 TIENIDYFRPS
+71 IIEDMDYFRPS

-120 VRPSDGEWITGDHY
+120 IRPYDGEWITGDHY

-143 LLKKSNKG
+143 LLKKSSNG
-151 DKKAMRVID
+151 SRKAMRVID

-220 SSLPA
+220 SYITA
-225 TDKAKLPGGDQT
+225 TDKAKLTGGDQT

-372 VYDKEGQGRPRF
+372 VYDKEGQGRPTF
-384 TYFFPAYINRADCY
+384 TYFFPAYINRSGCY

-478 DLIQEKD
+478 DLTQEKD

-520 DTSGKV
+520 DAQGKV

-552 VLDLWTDAIVAEYT
+552 VLDLWTDTIVAEYT

-581 LGLFYNAKVLY
+581 LGLFYNAKILY

-599 IVRLPSGNTKLWKD
+599 IVRLPTGETKFWGD
-613 VVIGDRLFAPSGK
+613 IEIGDKLFAPNGK
-626 TVKVIDIPI
+626 TVRVINVPI

-642 KVTLSDGRVVE
+642 RLTLSDGRFVE
-653 ASKNHIWNVIKH
+653 ASKNHIWNVIKY
-665 GRRKPYNT
+665 GRKKPYNT
-673 TTIDILNNGLHSN
+673 TIVDILNNGLYTN
-686 SGQHKFFIPNG
+686 SGQHKFFIQNG

-702 DHKDVPI
+702 EHKDVPI
-709 DPYTLGLLISEGALT
+709 DPYTLGLIISEGALT
-724 KFPKIKVHNRMR
+724 KFPKNKTHNKRR
-736 RNVQFS
+736 RNVQIS
-742 SSKEDAEFYKT
+742 SAQQDAEFYKT
-753 IIPYEMK
+753 IVPYEIK
-760 YIGSKGYSWHI
+760 HIGNKGYSWHV
-771 YIDDIDKKLEILGL
+771 YIDDIDKKLDSLGL
-785 LHKDSKAKF
+785 LHKNSQTKF
-794 IPDLYLYN
+794 IPDVYLYN
-802 DVNTRLELLRGLM
+802 DRNTRMELLRGLM
-815 DGDGCATVN
+815 DGDGCATKKGSN
-824 GANVYITISEKLA
+824 IYITISKKLA
-837 NDIILLCRSL
+837 EDLILLCRSL
-847 GMYASQNKCIEER
+847 GMYARYHKCIEER
-860 DHFFSNSGNT
+860 DHLFSNSGNT
-870 YRCKKTYRVAITTNE
+870 YRCKKTYRVAIATNE
-885 RVFNLPRKVEKQHI
+885 RIFNLPRKVEKQHI
-899 NQPGIKGSKA
+899 NHPGIKGSKA
-909 AAFLYK
+909 GAFLYK
-915 IAIDKIEYIGR
+915 TAIDKIEYVGR
-926 KKCKCV
+926 KRCKCV

-940 YMIGDYVVTHNCNI
+940 YMVGDYVVTHNCNI
-954 KGVYSYFSRMNSLYL
+954 KGVYSYFSRMNCLYL
-969 LADTPEYLRD
+969 LADTPEYLKD

-1017 TVQTIIDGQ
+1017 TIQSSEDGE
-1026 EAETTVFNLTRLR
+1026 EATVFNLTRIR
-1039 NRALIKELMLYNP
+1039 NRALIKELILYNP
-1052 DINVDRVRALGLLML
+1052 DINVDRIRALGLLML

-1072 MVIYNGDPSSSQ
+1072 MVTYNGDPSSSK
-1084 NVAESDYLGNDDYF
+1084 NVVESDYLGNDDYF
-1098 TRNYDNRLRKHNDVV
+1098 TRNYDNRLRKHSDNV

>member
-12 TPINELGL
+12 TPISELGL

-34 FHNVPFIQSMVDPN
+34 FNNVPFIRSMVSPN
-48 RPRACDLPR
+48 KPRARDLPR

-62 IIVDITKPH
+62 IIVDITQPH
-71 TIENIDYFRPS
+71 ILEDIDYFRPS

-120 VRPSDGEWITGDHY
+120 IRPYDGEWITGDHY

-143 LLKKSNKG
+143 LLKKSSNG
-151 DKKAMRVID
+151 GRKAMRVID

-220 SSLPA
+220 SYITA
-225 TDKAKLPGGDQT
+225 TDKAKLTGGDQT

-372 VYDKEGQGRPRF
+372 VYDKEGQGRPTF
-384 TYFFPAYINRADCY
+384 TYFFPAYINRSDCY

-478 DLIQEKD
+478 DLTQEKD
-485 GTVSFKLT
+485 GMVSFKLT

-520 DTSGKV
+520 DAQGKV

-552 VLDLWTDAIVAEYT
+552 VLDLWTDTIVAEYT

-581 LGLFYNAKVLY
+581 LCIFYNAK
-592 EAHPYDQ
+592 A
-599 IVRLPSGNTKLWKD
+599 
-613 VVIGDRLFAPSGK
+613 LF
-626 TVKVIDIPI
+626 
-635 DGEDDIY
+635 
-642 KVTLSDGRVVE
+642 
-653 ASKNHIWNVIKH
+653 
-665 GRRKPYNT
+665 
-673 TTIDILNNGLHSN
+673 
-686 SGQHKFFIPNG
+686 
-697 GAVNY
+697 
-702 DHKDVPI
+702 
-709 DPYTLGLLISEGALT
+709 EG
-724 KFPKIKVHNRMR
+724 
-736 RNVQFS
+736 
-742 SSKEDAEFYKT
+742 
-753 IIPYEMK
+753 
-760 YIGSKGYSWHI
+760 
-771 YIDDIDKKLEILGL
+771 
-785 LHKDSKAKF
+785 
-794 IPDLYLYN
+794 
-802 DVNTRLELLRGLM
+802 
-815 DGDGCATVN
+815 
-824 GANVYITISEKLA
+824 
-837 NDIILLCRSL
+837 
-847 GMYASQNKCIEER
+847 
-860 DHFFSNSGNT
+860 
-870 YRCKKTYRVAITTNE
+870 
-885 RVFNLPRKVEKQHI
+885 
-899 NQPGIKGSKA
+899 
-909 AAFLYK
+909 
-915 IAIDKIEYIGR
+915 
-926 KKCKCV
+926 
-932 TVDSDDGL
+932 
-940 YMIGDYVVTHNCNI
+940 NI
-954 KGVYSYFSRMNSLYL
+954 KGCFSYFSRMNCLYM
-969 LADTPEYLRD
+969 LADTPEYLKD

-984 NIGVGNNSKGVKATK
+984 NIGIGNNSKGVKATK

-1011 WLLKPV
+1011 WLLKPI
-1017 TVQTIIDGQ
+1017 TIQSG
-1026 EAETTVFNLTRLR
+1026 ENGEETTVFNLTRIR

-1072 MVIYNGDPSSSQ
+1072 MVTYNGDPSSSK
-1084 NVAESDYLGNDDYF
+1084 NIVESDYLGNDDYF
-1098 TRNYDNRLRKHNDVV
+1098 TRNYDNRLRKHSDNV

>member
-12 TPINELGL
+12 TPISELGL

-34 FHNVPFIQSMVDPN
+34 FNNVPFIQSMVSPN
-48 RPRACDLPR
+48 KPRARDLPR

-62 IIVDITKPH
+62 IIVDITQPH
-71 TIENIDYFRPS
+71 ILEDIDYFRPS

-120 VRPSDGEWITGDHY
+120 IRPYDGEWITGDHY

-143 LLKKSNKG
+143 LLKKSSNG
-151 DKKAMRVID
+151 GRKAMRVID

-220 SSLPA
+220 SYITA
-225 TDKAKLPGGDQT
+225 TDKAKLTGGDQT

-372 VYDKEGQGRPRF
+372 VYDKEGQGRPTF
-384 TYFFPAYINRADCY
+384 TYFFPAYINRSGCY

-478 DLIQEKD
+478 DLTQEKD

-520 DTSGKV
+520 DAQGKV

-552 VLDLWTDAIVAEYT
+552 VLDLWTDTIVAEYT

-581 LGLFYNAKVLY
+581 LCIFYNAKCLY
-592 EAHPYDQ
+592 E
-599 IVRLPSGNTKLWKD
+599 SN
-613 VVIGDRLFAPSGK
+613 
-626 TVKVIDIPI
+626 VK
-635 DGEDDIY
+635 
-642 KVTLSDGRVVE
+642 
-653 ASKNHIWNVIKH
+653 
-665 GRRKPYNT
+665 
-673 TTIDILNNGLHSN
+673 
-686 SGQHKFFIPNG
+686 
-697 GAVNY
+697 GA
-702 DHKDVPI
+702 
-709 DPYTLGLLISEGALT
+709 
-724 KFPKIKVHNRMR
+724 
-736 RNVQFS
+736 
-742 SSKEDAEFYKT
+742 
-753 IIPYEMK
+753 
-760 YIGSKGYSWHI
+760 
-771 YIDDIDKKLEILGL
+771 
-785 LHKDSKAKF
+785 
-794 IPDLYLYN
+794 
-802 DVNTRLELLRGLM
+802 
-815 DGDGCATVN
+815 
-824 GANVYITISEKLA
+824 
-837 NDIILLCRSL
+837 
-847 GMYASQNKCIEER
+847 
-860 DHFFSNSGNT
+860 
-870 YRCKKTYRVAITTNE
+870 
-885 RVFNLPRKVEKQHI
+885 
-899 NQPGIKGSKA
+899 
-909 AAFLYK
+909 
-915 IAIDKIEYIGR
+915 
-926 KKCKCV
+926 
-932 TVDSDDGL
+932 
-940 YMIGDYVVTHNCNI
+940 
-954 KGVYSYFSRMNSLYL
+954 YSYFSRMNCLYL
-969 LADTPEYLRD
+969 LADTPEYLKD

-1017 TVQTIIDGQ
+1017 TIQSGEDG
-1026 EAETTVFNLTRLR
+1026 EETTVFNLTRIR

-1072 MVIYNGDPSSSQ
+1072 MVTYNGDPSSSK
-1084 NVAESDYLGNDDYF
+1084 NVVESDYLGNDDYF
-1098 TRNYDNRLRKHNDVV
+1098 TRNYDNRLRKHSDNV

>member
-12 TPINELGL
+12 TPISELGL

-34 FHNVPFIQSMVDPN
+34 FHNVPFIQSMVSPN

-71 TIENIDYFRPS
+71 TIEDIDYFRPS

-143 LLKKSNKG
+143 LLKKS
-151 DKKAMRVID
+151 DKDGRKAMRVID
-160 FPFSWEGNYYRF
+160 FPFFWDGHYYKF
-172 HYLNQAREH
+172 HYLNQAREA
-181 GLMAAE
+181 GYMAAE
-187 LARRGCGKSFCAAAM
+187 LASRQKGKSFSAASM

-220 SSLPA
+220 SYITA
-225 TDKAKLPGGDQT
+225 IDKAKLLGGDQT

-242 FYIDFIAENMQWPSR
+242 FYIDFIAEHMQWPSR
-257 RLYNS
+257 RLFNS

-293 NDASKLRGTRGVL
+293 ADASKLRGSRGVL

-321 WSNLLPSVSDG
+321 WNNLLPSVSDG
-332 ESVFGLMYL
+332 DSVYGLLYAY
-341 FGTSGD
+341 GTTGD
-347 QQSDFAAM
+347 VSSDFAAM

-365 KTYGLKN
+365 KAYGVKN
-372 VYDKEGQGRPRF
+372 VFDKEGQGRPRF
-384 TYFFPAYINRADCY
+384 TFFFPAYMNMSESY
-398 DEQGNSDV
+398 DKNGNSDV
-406 TKALLEILVNRYN
+406 TKALMKILLDRYE

-425 DINTI
+425 DVNTI
-430 TKCIAEIPI
+430 TKRIAEMPI
-439 TPQEAILRTR
+439 TPQEALLRSR
-449 GNIFPVADL
+449 GNMFPVADL
-458 TQRLAEIDNDPHTFD
+458 TQRLNEIDNNPKIFN

-485 GTVSFKLT
+485 GTVSFKIT

-506 KVSGALEIFKMPEK
+506 KVTGALEIFKMPEK
-520 DTSGKV
+520 DANGKV
-526 FPQRYIIGHDPV
+526 FSQRYIIGHDPV

-552 VLDLWTDAIVAEYT
+552 VLDLWTDIIVAEYT

-581 LGLFYNAKVLY
+581 LCVFYNAKCLY
-592 EAHPYDQ
+592 E
-599 IVRLPSGNTKLWKD
+599 SN
-613 VVIGDRLFAPSGK
+613 
-626 TVKVIDIPI
+626 VK
-635 DGEDDIY
+635 
-642 KVTLSDGRVVE
+642 
-653 ASKNHIWNVIKH
+653 
-665 GRRKPYNT
+665 
-673 TTIDILNNGLHSN
+673 
-686 SGQHKFFIPNG
+686 
-697 GAVNY
+697 GA
-702 DHKDVPI
+702 
-709 DPYTLGLLISEGALT
+709 
-724 KFPKIKVHNRMR
+724 
-736 RNVQFS
+736 
-742 SSKEDAEFYKT
+742 
-753 IIPYEMK
+753 
-760 YIGSKGYSWHI
+760 
-771 YIDDIDKKLEILGL
+771 
-785 LHKDSKAKF
+785 
-794 IPDLYLYN
+794 
-802 DVNTRLELLRGLM
+802 
-815 DGDGCATVN
+815 
-824 GANVYITISEKLA
+824 
-837 NDIILLCRSL
+837 
-847 GMYASQNKCIEER
+847 
-860 DHFFSNSGNT
+860 
-870 YRCKKTYRVAITTNE
+870 
-885 RVFNLPRKVEKQHI
+885 
-899 NQPGIKGSKA
+899 
-909 AAFLYK
+909 
-915 IAIDKIEYIGR
+915 
-926 KKCKCV
+926 
-932 TVDSDDGL
+932 
-940 YMIGDYVVTHNCNI
+940 
-954 KGVYSYFSRMNSLYL
+954 YSYFSRMNCLYL
-969 LADTPEYLRD
+969 LADTPEYLKD

-1017 TVQTIIDGQ
+1017 VIQSDNDG
-1026 EAETTVFNLTRLR
+1026 EETTVFNLTRIR

-1072 MVIYNGDPSSSQ
+1072 MVTYNGDPSSSK
-1084 NVAESDYLGNDDYF
+1084 NVVESDYLGNDDYF
-1098 TRNYDNRLRKHNDVV
+1098 TRNYDNRLRKHSDNV

>member
-12 TPINELGL
+12 TPISELGL

-34 FHNVPFIQSMVDPN
+34 FNNVPFIRSMVSPN
-48 RPRACDLPR
+48 KPRACDLPR

-62 IIVDITKPH
+62 IIVDITQPH
-71 TIENIDYFRPS
+71 ILEDIDYFRPS

-120 VRPSDGEWITGDHY
+120 IRPYDGEWITGDHY

-143 LLKKSNKG
+143 LLKKSSNG
-151 DKKAMRVID
+151 GRKAMRVID

-220 SSLPA
+220 SYITA
-225 TDKAKLPGGDQT
+225 TDKAKLTGGDQT

-372 VYDKEGQGRPRF
+372 VYDKEGQGRPTF
-384 TYFFPAYINRADCY
+384 TYFFPAYINRSDCY

-478 DLIQEKD
+478 DLTQEKD

-520 DTSGKV
+520 DAQGKV

-552 VLDLWTDAIVAEYT
+552 VLDLWTDTIVAEYT

-581 LGLFYNAKVLY
+581 LCIFYNAK
-592 EAHPYDQ
+592 A
-599 IVRLPSGNTKLWKD
+599 
-613 VVIGDRLFAPSGK
+613 LF
-626 TVKVIDIPI
+626 
-635 DGEDDIY
+635 
-642 KVTLSDGRVVE
+642 
-653 ASKNHIWNVIKH
+653 
-665 GRRKPYNT
+665 
-673 TTIDILNNGLHSN
+673 
-686 SGQHKFFIPNG
+686 
-697 GAVNY
+697 
-702 DHKDVPI
+702 
-709 DPYTLGLLISEGALT
+709 EG
-724 KFPKIKVHNRMR
+724 
-736 RNVQFS
+736 
-742 SSKEDAEFYKT
+742 
-753 IIPYEMK
+753 
-760 YIGSKGYSWHI
+760 
-771 YIDDIDKKLEILGL
+771 
-785 LHKDSKAKF
+785 
-794 IPDLYLYN
+794 
-802 DVNTRLELLRGLM
+802 
-815 DGDGCATVN
+815 
-824 GANVYITISEKLA
+824 
-837 NDIILLCRSL
+837 
-847 GMYASQNKCIEER
+847 
-860 DHFFSNSGNT
+860 
-870 YRCKKTYRVAITTNE
+870 
-885 RVFNLPRKVEKQHI
+885 
-899 NQPGIKGSKA
+899 
-909 AAFLYK
+909 
-915 IAIDKIEYIGR
+915 
-926 KKCKCV
+926 
-932 TVDSDDGL
+932 
-940 YMIGDYVVTHNCNI
+940 NI
-954 KGVYSYFSRMNSLYL
+954 KGCFSYFSRMNCLYM
-969 LADTPEYLRD
+969 LADTPEYLKD

-984 NIGVGNNSKGVKATK
+984 NIGIGNNSKGVKATK

-1017 TVQTIIDGQ
+1017 TIQSSEDG
-1026 EAETTVFNLTRLR
+1026 EETTVFNLTRIR

-1072 MVIYNGDPSSSQ
+1072 MVTYNGDPSSSK
-1084 NVAESDYLGNDDYF
+1084 NVVESDYLGNDDYF
-1098 TRNYDNRLRKHNDVV
+1098 TRNYDNRLRKHSDNV

>member
-12 TPINELGL
+12 TPISELGL

-34 FHNVPFIQSMVDPN
+34 FNNVPFIRSMVSPN
-48 RPRACDLPR
+48 KPRARDLPR

-62 IIVDITKPH
+62 IIVDITQPH
-71 TIENIDYFRPS
+71 ILEDIDYFRPS

-120 VRPSDGEWITGDHY
+120 IRPYDGEWITGDHY

-143 LLKKSNKG
+143 LLKKSSNG
-151 DKKAMRVID
+151 GRKAMRVID

-220 SSLPA
+220 SYITA
-225 TDKAKLPGGDQT
+225 TDKAKLTGGDQT

-365 KTYGLKN
+365 KTYGVKN
-372 VYDKEGQGRPRF
+372 VYDKEGQGRPTF
-384 TYFFPAYINRADCY
+384 TYFFPAYINRSGCY

-478 DLIQEKD
+478 DLMQEKD

-520 DTSGKV
+520 DAQGKV

-552 VLDLWTDAIVAEYT
+552 VLDLWTDTIVAEYT

-581 LGLFYNAKVLY
+581 LCIFYNAKCLY
-592 EAHPYDQ
+592 E
-599 IVRLPSGNTKLWKD
+599 SN
-613 VVIGDRLFAPSGK
+613 
-626 TVKVIDIPI
+626 VK
-635 DGEDDIY
+635 
-642 KVTLSDGRVVE
+642 
-653 ASKNHIWNVIKH
+653 
-665 GRRKPYNT
+665 
-673 TTIDILNNGLHSN
+673 
-686 SGQHKFFIPNG
+686 
-697 GAVNY
+697 GA
-702 DHKDVPI
+702 
-709 DPYTLGLLISEGALT
+709 
-724 KFPKIKVHNRMR
+724 
-736 RNVQFS
+736 
-742 SSKEDAEFYKT
+742 
-753 IIPYEMK
+753 
-760 YIGSKGYSWHI
+760 
-771 YIDDIDKKLEILGL
+771 
-785 LHKDSKAKF
+785 
-794 IPDLYLYN
+794 
-802 DVNTRLELLRGLM
+802 
-815 DGDGCATVN
+815 
-824 GANVYITISEKLA
+824 
-837 NDIILLCRSL
+837 
-847 GMYASQNKCIEER
+847 
-860 DHFFSNSGNT
+860 
-870 YRCKKTYRVAITTNE
+870 
-885 RVFNLPRKVEKQHI
+885 
-899 NQPGIKGSKA
+899 
-909 AAFLYK
+909 
-915 IAIDKIEYIGR
+915 
-926 KKCKCV
+926 
-932 TVDSDDGL
+932 
-940 YMIGDYVVTHNCNI
+940 
-954 KGVYSYFSRMNSLYL
+954 YSYFSRMNCLYL
-969 LADTPEYLRD
+969 LADTPEYLKD

-1017 TVQTIIDGQ
+1017 TIQSGEDG
-1026 EAETTVFNLTRLR
+1026 EETTVFNLTRIR

-1072 MVIYNGDPSSSQ
+1072 MVTYNGDPSSSK
-1084 NVAESDYLGNDDYF
+1084 NVVESDYLGNDDYF
-1098 TRNYDNRLRKHNDVV
+1098 TRNYDNRLRKHSDNV

>member
-12 TPINELGL
+12 TPISELGL

-34 FHNVPFIQSMVDPN
+34 FNNVPFIRSMVSPN
-48 RPRACDLPR
+48 KPRARDLPR

-62 IIVDITKPH
+62 IIVDITQPH
-71 TIENIDYFRPS
+71 IIEDMDYFRPS

-120 VRPSDGEWITGDHY
+120 IRPCDGEWITGDHY

-143 LLKKSNKG
+143 LLKKSSNG
-151 DKKAMRVID
+151 GRKAMRVID

-220 SSLPA
+220 SYITA
-225 TDKAKLPGGDQT
+225 TDKAKLTGGDQT

-372 VYDKEGQGRPRF
+372 VYDKEGQGRPTF
-384 TYFFPAYINRADCY
+384 TYFFPAYINRSGCY

-478 DLIQEKD
+478 DLTQEKD

-520 DTSGKV
+520 DAQGKV

-552 VLDLWTDAIVAEYT
+552 VLDLWTDTIVAEYT

-581 LGLFYNAKVLY
+581 LCIFYNAK
-592 EAHPYDQ
+592 A
-599 IVRLPSGNTKLWKD
+599 
-613 VVIGDRLFAPSGK
+613 LF
-626 TVKVIDIPI
+626 
-635 DGEDDIY
+635 
-642 KVTLSDGRVVE
+642 
-653 ASKNHIWNVIKH
+653 
-665 GRRKPYNT
+665 
-673 TTIDILNNGLHSN
+673 
-686 SGQHKFFIPNG
+686 
-697 GAVNY
+697 
-702 DHKDVPI
+702 
-709 DPYTLGLLISEGALT
+709 EG
-724 KFPKIKVHNRMR
+724 
-736 RNVQFS
+736 
-742 SSKEDAEFYKT
+742 
-753 IIPYEMK
+753 
-760 YIGSKGYSWHI
+760 
-771 YIDDIDKKLEILGL
+771 
-785 LHKDSKAKF
+785 
-794 IPDLYLYN
+794 
-802 DVNTRLELLRGLM
+802 
-815 DGDGCATVN
+815 
-824 GANVYITISEKLA
+824 
-837 NDIILLCRSL
+837 
-847 GMYASQNKCIEER
+847 
-860 DHFFSNSGNT
+860 
-870 YRCKKTYRVAITTNE
+870 
-885 RVFNLPRKVEKQHI
+885 
-899 NQPGIKGSKA
+899 
-909 AAFLYK
+909 
-915 IAIDKIEYIGR
+915 
-926 KKCKCV
+926 
-932 TVDSDDGL
+932 
-940 YMIGDYVVTHNCNI
+940 NI
-954 KGVYSYFSRMNSLYL
+954 KGCFSYFSRMNCLYM
-969 LADTPEYLRD
+969 LADTPEYLKD

-984 NIGVGNNSKGVKATK
+984 NIGIGNNSKGVKATK

-1017 TVQTIIDGQ
+1017 TIQSSEDG
-1026 EAETTVFNLTRLR
+1026 EETTVFNLTRIR

-1052 DINVDRVRALGLLML
+1052 DINVDRIRALGLLML

-1072 MVIYNGDPSSSQ
+1072 MVTYNGDPSSSK
-1084 NVAESDYLGNDDYF
+1084 NVVESDYLGNDDYF
-1098 TRNYDNRLRKHNDVV
+1098 TRNYDNRLRKHSDNV

>member
-12 TPINELGL
+12 TPISELGL

-34 FHNVPFIQSMVDPN
+34 FNNVPFIRSMVSPN
-48 RPRACDLPR
+48 KPRARDLPR

-62 IIVDITKPH
+62 IIVDITQPH
-71 TIENIDYFRPS
+71 ILEDIDYFRPS

-120 VRPSDGEWITGDHY
+120 IRPYDGEWITGDHY

-143 LLKKSNKG
+143 LLKKSSNG
-151 DKKAMRVID
+151 GRKAMRVID

-220 SSLPA
+220 SYITA
-225 TDKAKLPGGDQT
+225 TDKAKLTGGDQT

-372 VYDKEGQGRPRF
+372 VYDKEGQGRPTF
-384 TYFFPAYINRADCY
+384 TYFFPAYINRSGCY

-478 DLIQEKD
+478 DLTQDKD

-506 KVSGALEIFKMPEK
+506 KVSGALEIFKMPDK
-520 DTSGKV
+520 DAQGKV

-552 VLDLWTDAIVAEYT
+552 VLDLWTDTIVAEYT

-581 LGLFYNAKVLY
+581 LCIFYNAK
-592 EAHPYDQ
+592 A
-599 IVRLPSGNTKLWKD
+599 
-613 VVIGDRLFAPSGK
+613 LF
-626 TVKVIDIPI
+626 
-635 DGEDDIY
+635 
-642 KVTLSDGRVVE
+642 
-653 ASKNHIWNVIKH
+653 
-665 GRRKPYNT
+665 
-673 TTIDILNNGLHSN
+673 
-686 SGQHKFFIPNG
+686 
-697 GAVNY
+697 
-702 DHKDVPI
+702 
-709 DPYTLGLLISEGALT
+709 EG
-724 KFPKIKVHNRMR
+724 
-736 RNVQFS
+736 
-742 SSKEDAEFYKT
+742 
-753 IIPYEMK
+753 
-760 YIGSKGYSWHI
+760 
-771 YIDDIDKKLEILGL
+771 
-785 LHKDSKAKF
+785 
-794 IPDLYLYN
+794 
-802 DVNTRLELLRGLM
+802 
-815 DGDGCATVN
+815 
-824 GANVYITISEKLA
+824 
-837 NDIILLCRSL
+837 
-847 GMYASQNKCIEER
+847 
-860 DHFFSNSGNT
+860 
-870 YRCKKTYRVAITTNE
+870 
-885 RVFNLPRKVEKQHI
+885 
-899 NQPGIKGSKA
+899 
-909 AAFLYK
+909 
-915 IAIDKIEYIGR
+915 
-926 KKCKCV
+926 
-932 TVDSDDGL
+932 
-940 YMIGDYVVTHNCNI
+940 NI
-954 KGVYSYFSRMNSLYL
+954 KGCFSYFSRMNCLYM
-969 LADTPEYLRD
+969 LADTPEYLKD

-984 NIGVGNNSKGVKATK
+984 NIGIGNNSKGVKATK

-1017 TVQTIIDGQ
+1017 TIQSSEDG
-1026 EAETTVFNLTRLR
+1026 EETTVFNLTRIR

-1072 MVIYNGDPSSSQ
+1072 MVTYNGDPSSSK
-1084 NVAESDYLGNDDYF
+1084 NVVESDYLGNDDYF
-1098 TRNYDNRLRKHNDVV
+1098 TRNYDNRLRKHSDNV

>member
-1 MYEDIVLNKYQ
+1 MYEDIVLNKHQ
-12 TPINELGL
+12 TPISELGL

-34 FHNVPFIQSMVDPN
+34 FNNVPFIQSMVSPN
-48 RPRACDLPR
+48 KPRACDLPR

-71 TIENIDYFRPS
+71 IIEDIDYFRPS

-120 VRPSDGEWITGDHY
+120 VRPYDGEWITGDHY

-143 LLKKSNKG
+143 LLKKSSNG
-151 DKKAMRVID
+151 GRKAMRVID

-220 SSLPA
+220 SYITA
-225 TDKAKLPGGDQT
+225 TDKAKLTGGDQT

-372 VYDKEGQGRPRF
+372 VYDKEGQGRPTF
-384 TYFFPAYINRADCY
+384 TYFFPAYINRSDCY

-478 DLIQEKD
+478 DLMQEKD

-520 DTSGKV
+520 DAQGKV

-552 VLDLWTDAIVAEYT
+552 VLDLWTDTIVAEYT

-581 LGLFYNAKVLY
+581 LCVFYNAKCLY
-592 EAHPYDQ
+592 E
-599 IVRLPSGNTKLWKD
+599 SN
-613 VVIGDRLFAPSGK
+613 
-626 TVKVIDIPI
+626 VK
-635 DGEDDIY
+635 
-642 KVTLSDGRVVE
+642 
-653 ASKNHIWNVIKH
+653 
-665 GRRKPYNT
+665 
-673 TTIDILNNGLHSN
+673 
-686 SGQHKFFIPNG
+686 
-697 GAVNY
+697 GA
-702 DHKDVPI
+702 
-709 DPYTLGLLISEGALT
+709 
-724 KFPKIKVHNRMR
+724 
-736 RNVQFS
+736 
-742 SSKEDAEFYKT
+742 
-753 IIPYEMK
+753 
-760 YIGSKGYSWHI
+760 
-771 YIDDIDKKLEILGL
+771 
-785 LHKDSKAKF
+785 
-794 IPDLYLYN
+794 
-802 DVNTRLELLRGLM
+802 
-815 DGDGCATVN
+815 
-824 GANVYITISEKLA
+824 
-837 NDIILLCRSL
+837 
-847 GMYASQNKCIEER
+847 
-860 DHFFSNSGNT
+860 
-870 YRCKKTYRVAITTNE
+870 
-885 RVFNLPRKVEKQHI
+885 
-899 NQPGIKGSKA
+899 
-909 AAFLYK
+909 
-915 IAIDKIEYIGR
+915 
-926 KKCKCV
+926 
-932 TVDSDDGL
+932 
-940 YMIGDYVVTHNCNI
+940 
-954 KGVYSYFSRMNSLYL
+954 YSYFSRMNCLYL
-969 LADTPEYLRD
+969 LADTPEYLKD

-1017 TVQTIIDGQ
+1017 TIQSGEDG
-1026 EAETTVFNLTRLR
+1026 EETTVFNLARIR

-1072 MVIYNGDPSSSQ
+1072 MVTYNGDPSSSK
-1084 NVAESDYLGNDDYF
+1084 NVVESDYLGNDDYF
-1098 TRNYDNRLRKHNDVV
+1098 TRNYDNRLR
-1113 TDS
+1113 